1 MEIIC
6 REAERGIEM
15 ADIVI
20 KRTVPPEV
28 YAIALVVEGKKVVG
42 VRMVDVSLK
51 LGSKGSLFDFPL
63 GVVEKA
69 VRTDANL
76 IRNLAFNGSLR
87 LINGD
92 IRKFPVVDKAG
103 KLLKPE
109 RVHVLNTITQDGRIV
124 GYRIVNYKGKTVR
137 ERADKVLAAV
147 EKFGLLNGIVQEN
160 NYTKVISGIERPIAN
175 VELSKTAVAET
186 KSSGRRIRAASS
198 LAENGVA
205 RREAIDLE
213 NILEKNDAFKALNH
227 SQKTALQKYYM
238 WYTVEKFNGLA
249 QGTVLEANPV
259 KLAKLAELRGYD
271 RWVYGGYMD
280 CREVGKVHC
289 ELGHPLRH
297 VHYANAVDKS
307 GKVLRTICFGEDC
320 SADFFSIPRENM
332 AKLAKVRQQVSSE
345 IDELLEIMNNRDTAS
360 EEDLHPVPLF
370 EKLVF
375 SQSEAEIV
383 KFFGQKL
390 GTSLLDYK
398 ATGLPFPQSMVE
410 LACQKIQ
417 EEGREGLNYLGNV
430 AGAYRD
436 TIERVYE
443 SPYYYGI
450 MTAFKDYLKFTMQ
463 NTIEGKYRYNPSKK
477 NDYNKGKGSFSKK
490 AVYERR
496 ILLYRFR
503 ESLGATAF
511 TFKELG
517 ELLGIFKTNITRS
530 DEIGDDF
537 TKVCDNI
544 LREKPSDE
552 VKKKLVP
559 IVLASRLTSKVYRAR
574 LCSLKLDGASRY
586 SFGITDFKSVFDITS
601 IENVERYAKYL
612 AESSAAYR
620 EGLAEYRRLQGG
632 SKPVDKPSESLSVAE
647 AKRQGLE
654 IVSGL
659 TRILPDLDKR
669 IGAVVFD
676 NPEDI
681 KLQGI
686 DYAGAEK
693 EGMKITTEKLA
704 LAYATTPKGNKLY
717 LNLIA
722 KLKFITEKESESAYA
737 VSEALIRVNP
747 KSGEAEP
754 LELKSLGVIILE
766 IYGACGVSERA
777 REMFGAEYA
786 TEEYFKA
793 LKWLSDNLIN
803 RNRLGNASTESVKA
817 FYSAYTKDSLTDKHY
832 DELFNS
838 VSFGESRAEG
848 GKSDLEV
855 LKEYSKSLIKALHAE
870 KGKSQGYSVYR
881 IKGKPVIVAYNL
893 DKDSRLSVFTAT
905 YSGKR
910 WNSNLW
916 DKAKRY
922 RDVDLIVGAMLGGA
936 VSGKGFEEAI
946 KRLNG
951 NSAETLR
958 TVALG
963 MVTAI
968 EALNGG
974 IEPIKSKYMSEEG
987 ALIFSKDGNIDSVVY
1002 KALLEGF

>member
-1 MEIIC
+1 
-6 REAERGIEM
+6 M

-28 YAIALVVEGKKVVG
+28 YAIALVAEGKKVVG

-51 LGSKGSLFDFPL
+51 LGTKGSLFDFPL

-103 KLLKPE
+103 KLLTPE

-147 EKFGLLNGIVQEN
+147 EKFGLLNGIIQEN
-160 NYTKVISGIERPIAN
+160 SYTKVISGIERPIAN
-175 VELSKTAVAET
+175 VELSKTAVAEK
-186 KSSGRRIRAASS
+186 KSGSRRILAASS

-213 NILEKNDAFKALNH
+213 NILEKNDAFNSLNH
-227 SQKTALQKYYM
+227 NQKTALQKYYM
-238 WYTVEKFNGLA
+238 WYTVEKFNELA
-249 QGTVLEANPV
+249 HGTALEANPV

-297 VHYANAVDKS
+297 VHYANAVDKN

-332 AKLAKVRQQVSSE
+332 GKLAKVRQQVSSE

-370 EKLVF
+370 EKIVF
-375 SQSEAEIV
+375 SQKEAEIV

-398 ATGLPFPQSMVE
+398 ATGLPFSQSMVE

-430 AGAYRD
+430 AAGYRD

-443 SPYYYGI
+443 SPSYYWLMNI
-450 MTAFKDYLKFTMQ
+450 FKDYLKFTMQ

-477 NDYNKGKGSFSKK
+477 NDYNKRKGSFSKQ

-496 ILLYRFR
+496 VLLYRFR

-511 TFKELG
+511 TFKELSG
-517 ELLGIFKTNITRS
+517 LLNIFKINLSRA
-530 DEIGDDF
+530 DEIGDEF
-537 TKVCDNI
+537 SRVCDNI
-544 LREKPSDE
+544 LNAKPSDE

-601 IENVERYAKYL
+601 IENVERYVKYL
-612 AESSAAYR
+612 AESSVAYR
-620 EGLAEYRRLQGG
+620 EGLAEYKSLSG
-632 SKPVDKPSESLSVAE
+632 SKAVEKPSESLGVAE

-676 NPEDI
+676 SPEDI

-686 DYAGAEK
+686 DYAAAEK
-693 EGMKITTEKLA
+693 EGMKITTEKIA

-722 KLKFITEKESESAYA
+722 KLKFSAGKDSESVYA
-737 VSEALIRVNP
+737 VSDALVRMNP

-754 LELKSLGVIILE
+754 IELKSLGAIILE
-766 IYGACGVSERA
+766 INEACGISERA

-786 TEEYFKA
+786 TDEYYKA
-793 LKWLSDNLIN
+793 LKWLVDNLIN

-817 FYSAYTKDSLTDKHY
+817 FYSAYTKESLTDKHY
-832 DELFNS
+832 EALFNS
-838 VSFGESRAEG
+838 ISSGEVRAEG

-855 LKEYSKSLIKALHAE
+855 IKEYSKSLIKALHVK
-870 KGKSQGYSVYR
+870 KGKTHGYSVYLV
-881 IKGKPVIVAYNL
+881 KGNPVVVAYNL
-893 DKDSRLSVFTAT
+893 DKDNRLSVFTAF
-905 YSGKR
+905 YNRKR
-910 WNSNLW
+910 WTGNIW
-916 DKAKRY
+916 DRAKRCG
-922 RDVDLIVGAMLGGA
+922 DADLILGAMLSGA
-936 VSGKGFEEAI
+936 VNGKGFEDAL
-946 KRLNG
+946 KLLNG
-951 NSAETLR
+951 KRAETLKP
-958 TVALG
+958 VVLG
-963 MVTAI
+963 MVTGI

-974 IEPIKSKYMSEEG
+974 IEPIKSKYMSAEG
-987 ALIFSKDGNIDSVVY
+987 DEIFSKDGNIDNKVY
-1002 KALLEGF
+1002 KALLE

>member
-51 LGSKGSLFDFPL
+51 LGAKGSLFEFPL

-92 IRKFPVVDKAG
+92 IRKFPAVDKAG
-103 KLLKPE
+103 KLLTPE

-147 EKFGLLNGIVQEN
+147 EKFGLLNGIIQEN
-160 NYTKVISGIERPIAN
+160 SYTKVISGIERPIAN
-175 VELSKTAVAET
+175 VELSKAAVAET
-186 KSSGRRIRAASS
+186 KSGSRRIRAASS

-213 NILEKNDAFKALNH
+213 NILEKNDAFKSLNH

-238 WYTVEKFNGLA
+238 WHTVEKFNGLA

-345 IDELLEIMNNRDTAS
+345 IDELLGIMNNRDTAS

-390 GTSLLDYK
+390 GTSLLDYR

-430 AGAYRD
+430 AKEYRD

-496 ILLYRFR
+496 VLLYRFR

-511 TFKELG
+511 TFKELSG
-517 ELLGIFKTNITRS
+517 LLNIFKTNLSRA
-530 DEIGDDF
+530 DEIGDEF
-537 TKVCDNI
+537 SRVCDNI
-544 LREKPSDE
+544 LNAKPSDE

-601 IENVERYAKYL
+601 IETVERYAKYL
-612 AESSAAYR
+612 AESSGAYR
-620 EGLAEYRRLQGG
+620 EGLAEYKRLSGE
-632 SKPVDKPSESLSVAE
+632 KPVEKQSESLGVAE

-693 EGMKITTEKLA
+693 EGMKITTEKIA

-722 KLKFITEKESESAYA
+722 KLKFSAGKDSESVYA
-737 VSEALIRVNP
+737 VSDAMIRVNP

-754 LELKSLGVIILE
+754 LELKSLGAIILE
-766 IYGACGVSERA
+766 INEACGISERA

-786 TEEYFKA
+786 TDEYYKA
-793 LKWLSDNLIN
+793 LKWLVDNLIN

-832 DELFNS
+832 AELFNS
-838 VSFGESRAEG
+838 VSSGESRAEG

-951 NSAETLR
+951 KSAETLR

-987 ALIFSKDGNIDSVVY
+987 ALIFSKDGNIDSGVY

>member
-28 YAIALVVEGKKVVG
+28 YAIALVAEGKKVVG

-51 LGSKGSLFDFPL
+51 LGTKGSLFDFPL

-103 KLLKPE
+103 KLLTPE
-109 RVHVLNTITQDGRIV
+109 RIHVLNTITQDGRIV

-147 EKFGLLNGIVQEN
+147 EKFGLLNGIIQEN
-160 NYTKVISGIERPIAN
+160 SYTKVISGIERPIAN

-186 KSSGRRIRAASS
+186 KSGSRRIRAASS

-213 NILEKNDAFKALNH
+213 NILEKNDAFNSLNH
-227 SQKTALQKYYM
+227 NQKTALQKYYM
-238 WYTVEKFNGLA
+238 WYTVEKFNELA
-249 QGTVLEANPV
+249 HGTALEANPV

-297 VHYANAVDKS
+297 VHYANAVDKN

-332 AKLAKVRQQVSSE
+332 GKLAKVRQQVSSE
-345 IDELLEIMNNRDTAS
+345 IDELLGIMNNRDTAS

-410 LACQKIQ
+410 LACQKMQ
-417 EEGREGLNYLGNV
+417 DEGREGLNYLGNV
-430 AGAYRD
+430 AAGYRD

-443 SPYYYGI
+443 SPSYYGL
-450 MTAFKDYLKFTMQ
+450 MNVFKDYLKFTMQ

-477 NDYNKGKGSFSKK
+477 NDYNKKKGSFSKQ

-496 ILLYRFR
+496 VLLYRFR

-511 TFKELG
+511 TFKELSG
-517 ELLGIFKTNITRS
+517 LLNIFKINISRA
-530 DEIGDDF
+530 DEIGDEF
-537 TKVCDNI
+537 PRVCDNI
-544 LREKPSDE
+544 LNTKPSDE

-559 IVLASRLTSKVYRAR
+559 IVLASRLTNKAYRAR
-574 LCSLKLDGASRY
+574 LMSLKLDGASRY
-586 SFGITDFKSVFDITS
+586 SFGIADLKSVFDITS
-601 IENVERYAKYL
+601 IETVERYAKYL
-612 AESSAAYR
+612 AESTGAYR
-620 EGLAEYRRLQGG
+620 EGLAEYKRLSGG
-632 SKPVDKPSESLSVAE
+632 KVVEKPSESLGVAE

-676 NPEDI
+676 SPEDI

-686 DYAGAEK
+686 DYAAAEK
-693 EGMKITTEKLA
+693 EGMTITTEKIA

-722 KLKFITEKESESAYA
+722 KLKFSAGKDSESVYA
-737 VSEALIRVNP
+737 VSDAMVRVNP

-754 LELKSLGVIILE
+754 LELKSLGAIILE
-766 IYGACGVSERA
+766 IHEACGVSERA
-777 REMFGAEYA
+777 RELFSAEYA
-786 TEEYFKA
+786 TGEYIGA
-793 LKWLSDNLIN
+793 LKWLLDNLIN

-817 FYSAYTKDSLTDKHY
+817 FYSAYAKDALTDKQY
-832 DELFNS
+832 DELFS
-838 VSFGESRAEG
+838 SISSGEMGAVSK
-848 GKSDLEV
+848 KSDEDV
-855 LKEYSKSLIKALHAE
+855 LKEYSKSLIKALHVK
-870 KGKSQGYSVYR
+870 KGKTQGYSIYLT
-881 IKGKPVIVAYNL
+881 KGNPMIVAYNL
-893 DKDSRLSVFTAT
+893 DKDNRLSVFIAFHN
-905 YSGKR
+905 SDG
-910 WNSNLW
+910 WHSNLW
-916 DKAKRY
+916 DKAKRCG
-922 RDVDLIVGAMLGGA
+922 DADLILGTMLGGA
-936 VSGKGFEEAI
+936 MSGKGFEDAI
-946 KRLNG
+946 KLLNG
-951 NSAETLR
+951 KSAETLR
-958 TVALG
+958 TVVIG
-963 MVTAI
+963 MVDGI
-968 EALNGG
+968 KALSGG
-974 IEPIKSKYMSEEG
+974 LEPVKSKYMSEEG
-987 ALIFSKDGNIDSVVY
+987 AKIFSSDGEIGNEVY
-1002 KALLEGF
+1002 KAILV

>member
-51 LGSKGSLFDFPL
+51 LGAKGSLFEFPL

-92 IRKFPVVDKAG
+92 IRKFPAVDKAG
-103 KLLKPE
+103 KLLTPE

-147 EKFGLLNGIVQEN
+147 EKFGLLNGIIQEN
-160 NYTKVISGIERPIAN
+160 SYTKVISGIERPIAN

-213 NILEKNDAFKALNH
+213 NILEKNDAFKSLNH

-390 GTSLLDYK
+390 GTSLLDYR

-496 ILLYRFR
+496 VLLYRFR

-517 ELLGIFKTNITRS
+517 ELLGIFKTNLTRS

-574 LCSLKLDGASRY
+574 LMSLKLDGASRY
-586 SFGITDFKSVFDITS
+586 SFGIADLKSVFDITS
-601 IENVERYAKYL
+601 IETVERYAKYL
-612 AESSAAYR
+612 AESSGAYR
-620 EGLAEYRRLQGG
+620 EGLAEYKRLSGE
-632 SKPVDKPSESLSVAE
+632 KPAEKQSESLGIIE

-722 KLKFITEKESESAYA
+722 KLKFSAGKDSESVYA
-737 VSEALIRVNP
+737 VSDAMVHVNP

-754 LELKSLGVIILE
+754 LELKSLGAIILE

-786 TEEYFKA
+786 TEDYFKA

-817 FYSAYTKDSLTDKHY
+817 LYSAYTKDSLTDKHY

-951 NSAETLR
+951 KSAETLR

-987 ALIFSKDGNIDSVVY
+987 ALIFSKDGNIDSGVY

>member
-1 MEIIC
+1 
-6 REAERGIEM
+6 M

-28 YAIALVVEGKKVVG
+28 YAIALVAEGKKVVG

-51 LGSKGSLFDFPL
+51 LGTKGSLFDFPL

-186 KSSGRRIRAASS
+186 KSGSRRIRAASS

-213 NILEKNDAFKALNH
+213 NILEKNDAFNSLNH
-227 SQKTALQKYYM
+227 NQKTALQKYYM
-238 WYTVEKFNGLA
+238 WYTVEKFNELA
-249 QGTVLEANPV
+249 HGTALEANPV

-297 VHYANAVDKS
+297 VHYANAVDKN

-332 AKLAKVRQQVSSE
+332 GKLAKVRQQVSSE
-345 IDELLEIMNNRDTAS
+345 IDELLDIMNNRDTAS

-370 EKLVF
+370 EKIVF
-375 SQSEAEIV
+375 SQKEAEIV

-410 LACQKIQ
+410 LACQKMQ
-417 EEGREGLNYLGNV
+417 DEGREGLNYLGNV
-430 AGAYRD
+430 AEGYRD

-443 SPYYYGI
+443 SPSYYWL
-450 MTAFKDYLKFTMQ
+450 MNVFKEYLKFTMK

-477 NDYNKGKGSFSKK
+477 NDYNKKKGSFSKQ

-496 ILLYRFR
+496 VLLFRFK
-503 ESLGATAF
+503 EGLGATEF
-511 TFKELG
+511 SFKELSG
-517 ELLGIFKTNITRS
+517 LLNIFKISISRA
-530 DEIGDDF
+530 DEIGDEF
-537 TKVCDNI
+537 SRVCDNI
-544 LREKPSDE
+544 LNAKPSDE

-559 IVLASRLTSKVYRAR
+559 IVLASRLTNKAYRAR
-574 LCSLKLDGASRY
+574 LMSLKLDGASRY

-601 IENVERYAKYL
+601 IETVERYTKYL
-612 AESSAAYR
+612 AESTGAYR

-693 EGMKITTEKLA
+693 EGMKITTEKIA

-722 KLKFITEKESESAYA
+722 KLKFSAGKDSESVYA
-737 VSEALIRVNP
+737 VSDAMVRVNP

-754 LELKSLGVIILE
+754 IELKSLGAIILE
-766 IYGACGVSERA
+766 INEACGVSERA

-786 TEEYFKA
+786 TDEYYKA
-793 LKWLSDNLIN
+793 LKWLVDNLIN

-832 DELFNS
+832 DELFNGAS
-838 VSFGESRAEG
+838 SGEVSADGK
-848 GKSDLEV
+848 KSDLEV
-855 LKEYSKSLIKALHAE
+855 LKEYSKSLIKTLHVK
-870 KGKSQGYSVYR
+870 KGKTQGYSVYLV
-881 IKGKPVIVAYNL
+881 KGNPMIVAYNL
-893 DKDSRLSVFTAT
+893 DKDNRLSVFTAF
-905 YSGKR
+905 YNRQR
-910 WNSNLW
+910 WTGNIW
-916 DKAKRY
+916 DRAKRCG
-922 RDVDLIVGAMLGGA
+922 DADLIFGAMLSSA
-936 VSGKGFEEAI
+936 VNGKGFEDAL
-946 KRLNG
+946 RLLNG
-951 NSAETLR
+951 KRAETLKP
-958 TVALG
+958 VVLG
-963 MVTAI
+963 MVTGI

-974 IEPIKSKYMSEEG
+974 IEPIKSKYMSAEG
-987 ALIFSKDGNIDSVVY
+987 DEIFSKDGNIDNKVY
-1002 KALLEGF
+1002 KALLE

>member
-1 MEIIC
+1 
-6 REAERGIEM
+6 M

-51 LGSKGSLFDFPL
+51 LGAKGSLFEFPL

-92 IRKFPVVDKAG
+92 IRKFPAVDKAG
-103 KLLKPE
+103 KLLTPE

-147 EKFGLLNGIVQEN
+147 EKFGLLNGIIQEN
-160 NYTKVISGIERPIAN
+160 SYTKVISGVERPIAN

-345 IDELLEIMNNRDTAS
+345 IDELLGIMNNRDTAS

-390 GTSLLDYK
+390 GTSLLDYR

-410 LACQKIQ
+410 LACGKIQ

-430 AGAYRD
+430 AKEYRD

-490 AVYERR
+490 VVYERR
-496 ILLYRFR
+496 VLLYRFR

-612 AESSAAYR
+612 AESTVAYR
-620 EGLAEYRRLQGG
+620 EGLAEYKRLSGE
-632 SKPVDKPSESLSVAE
+632 KPVEKPRESLGVAE

-676 NPEDI
+676 SPEDI

-686 DYAGAEK
+686 DYAAAEK
-693 EGMKITTEKLA
+693 EGMKITTEKIA

-722 KLKFITEKESESAYA
+722 KLKFSTGKDSESVYA
-737 VSEALIRVNP
+737 VSDAMMRVNS

-754 LELKSLGVIILE
+754 LELKSLGAIILE
-766 IYGACGVSERA
+766 IHEACGISERA

-786 TEEYFKA
+786 TDDYYKA
-793 LKWLSDNLIN
+793 LKWLVDNLIN
-803 RNRLGNASTESVKA
+803 RNRLGNASTESVKD

-832 DELFNS
+832 DELFSS
-838 VSFGESRAEG
+838 VSSGESRAEG

-951 NSAETLR
+951 KSAETLR

-987 ALIFSKDGNIDSVVY
+987 ALIFSKDGNIDSGVY

>member
-1 MEIIC
+1 
-6 REAERGIEM
+6 M

-28 YAIALVVEGKKVVG
+28 YAIALVAEGKKVVG

-51 LGSKGSLFDFPL
+51 LGSKGSLFEFPL

-92 IRKFPVVDKAG
+92 IRKFPAVDKAG
-103 KLLKPE
+103 KLLTPE

-147 EKFGLLNGIVQEN
+147 EKFGLLNGIIQEN
-160 NYTKVISGIERPIAN
+160 SYTKVISGIERPIAN

-186 KSSGRRIRAASS
+186 KSGSRRIRAASS

-213 NILEKNDAFKALNH
+213 NILEKNDAFKSLNH

-238 WYTVEKFNGLA
+238 WYTVEKFNELA
-249 QGTVLEANPV
+249 HGTALEANPV

-332 AKLAKVRQQVSSE
+332 GKLAKVRQQVSSE

-370 EKLVF
+370 EKIVF
-375 SQSEAEIV
+375 SQKEAEIV

-410 LACQKIQ
+410 LACQKMQ
-417 EEGREGLNYLGNV
+417 DEGREGLNYLGNV
-430 AGAYRD
+430 AAGYRD

-443 SPYYYGI
+443 SPSYYWL
-450 MTAFKDYLKFTMQ
+450 MNVFKDYLKFTMQ

-477 NDYNKGKGSFSKK
+477 NDYNKRKGSFSKQ

-496 ILLYRFR
+496 VLLYRFR

-511 TFKELG
+511 TFKELSG
-517 ELLGIFKTNITRS
+517 LLNIFKISISRA
-530 DEIGDDF
+530 DEIGDEF
-537 TKVCDNI
+537 SRVCDNI
-544 LREKPSDE
+544 LNAKPSDE

-586 SFGITDFKSVFDITS
+586 SFGITDFKSFFDITS
-601 IENVERYAKYL
+601 IETVERYAKYL

-693 EGMKITTEKLA
+693 EGMKITTEKIA

-722 KLKFITEKESESAYA
+722 KLKFSAGKESEGVYA
-737 VSEALIRVNP
+737 VSDAMTRMNP

-754 LELKSLGVIILE
+754 IELKSLGAIILE
-766 IYGACGVSERA
+766 INEACGISERA
-777 REMFGAEYA
+777 REMFGADYA
-786 TEEYFKA
+786 TDDYYKA
-793 LKWLSDNLIN
+793 LKWLLDNLIN

-817 FYSAYTKDSLTDKHY
+817 FYSAYTKDSLADKHY

-916 DKAKRY
+916 DKAKRCG
-922 RDVDLIVGAMLGGA
+922 DADLIFGAMLSGA
-936 VSGKGFEEAI
+936 VNGKGFEEAI
-946 KRLNG
+946 KMLNEKR
-951 NSAETLR
+951 AETLKP
-958 TVALG
+958 VVLS
-963 MVTAI
+963 MVTGI

-974 IEPIKSKYMSEEG
+974 IEPIKSKYMSAEG
-987 ALIFSKDGNIDSVVY
+987 DEIFSKDGNIDNKVY
-1002 KALLEGF
+1002 KALLE

>member
-51 LGSKGSLFDFPL
+51 LGSKGSLFEFPL

-92 IRKFPVVDKAG
+92 IRKFPAVDKAG
-103 KLLKPE
+103 KLLTPE

-147 EKFGLLNGIVQEN
+147 EKFGLLNGIIQEN
-160 NYTKVISGIERPIAN
+160 SYTKVISGIERPIAN
-175 VELSKTAVAET
+175 VELSKAAVAET
-186 KSSGRRIRAASS
+186 KSGSRRIRAASS

-213 NILEKNDAFKALNH
+213 NILEKNDAFKSLNH

-345 IDELLEIMNNRDTAS
+345 IDELLGIMNNRDTAS

-410 LACQKIQ
+410 LACQKMQ
-417 EEGREGLNYLGNV
+417 DEGREGLNYLGNV
-430 AGAYRD
+430 AAGYRD

-443 SPYYYGI
+443 SPSYYGL
-450 MTAFKDYLKFTMQ
+450 MNVFKDYLKFTMQ

-496 ILLYRFR
+496 VLLYRFR

-517 ELLGIFKTNITRS
+517 ALLGIFKTNITRS

-612 AESSAAYR
+612 AESTVAYR
-620 EGLAEYRRLQGG
+620 EGLAEYKRLSGE
-632 SKPVDKPSESLSVAE
+632 KPVEKPSESLGVAE

-676 NPEDI
+676 SPEDI

-686 DYAGAEK
+686 DYAAAET
-693 EGMKITTEKLA
+693 EGMKITTEKIA

-754 LELKSLGVIILE
+754 LELKSLGAIILE

-786 TEEYFKA
+786 TEDYFKA
-793 LKWLSDNLIN
+793 LKWLLDNLIN

-855 LKEYSKSLIKALHAE
+855 LKEYSKSLIKALRAE
-870 KGKSQGYSVYR
+870 KGKSQGYSVYC

-951 NSAETLR
+951 KSAETLR

-987 ALIFSKDGNIDSVVY
+987 ALIFSKDGNIDSGVY
-1002 KALLEGF
+1002 KALLE

>member
-1 MEIIC
+1 
-6 REAERGIEM
+6 M

-28 YAIALVVEGKKVVG
+28 YAIALVAEGKKVVG

-69 VRTDANL
+69 VRTDVNL

-92 IRKFPVVDKAG
+92 ILKFPVVDKAG
-103 KLLKPE
+103 KLLTPE
-109 RVHVLNTITQDGRIV
+109 RIHVLNTITQDGRIV

-147 EKFGLLNGIVQEN
+147 EKFGLLNGIIQEN
-160 NYTKVISGIERPIAN
+160 SYTKVISGIERPIAN

-186 KSSGRRIRAASS
+186 KSGSRRIRAASS

-213 NILEKNDAFKALNH
+213 NILEKNDAFKSLNH

-345 IDELLEIMNNRDTAS
+345 IDELLGIMNNRDTAS

-390 GTSLLDYK
+390 GTSLLDYR

-410 LACQKIQ
+410 LACGKIQ

-430 AGAYRD
+430 AAGYQD

-443 SPYYYGI
+443 SPSYYWLMNI
-450 MTAFKDYLKFTMQ
+450 FKDYLKFTMQ

-477 NDYNKGKGSFSKK
+477 NDYNKKKGSFSKQ

-496 ILLYRFR
+496 VLLFRFK
-503 ESLGATAF
+503 EGLGATEF
-511 TFKELG
+511 SFKELSG
-517 ELLGIFKTNITRS
+517 LLNIFKISLSRA
-530 DEIGDDF
+530 DEIGDEF
-537 TKVCDNI
+537 SRVCDNI
-544 LREKPSDE
+544 LNAKPSDE

-586 SFGITDFKSVFDITS
+586 SFGIADLKSVFDITS
-601 IENVERYAKYL
+601 IETVERYAKYL
-612 AESSAAYR
+612 AESTGAYR
-620 EGLAEYRRLQGG
+620 EGLAEYKRLSGG
-632 SKPVDKPSESLSVAE
+632 KVVEKPSESLGVAE

-676 NPEDI
+676 SPEDT

-686 DYAGAEK
+686 DYAAAEK
-693 EGMKITTEKLA
+693 EGMKITTEKIA

-722 KLKFITEKESESAYA
+722 KLKFSAGKDSESVYA
-737 VSEALIRVNP
+737 VSDAMVRVNP

-754 LELKSLGVIILE
+754 IELKSLGAIILE
-766 IYGACGVSERA
+766 INEACGMSERA

-786 TEEYFKA
+786 TEDYFKA

-803 RNRLGNASTESVKA
+803 RNRLGNASTDSVKA

-838 VSFGESRAEG
+838 VSSGEVSSDG
-848 GKSDLEV
+848 KKSDLEV
-855 LKEYSKSLIKALHAE
+855 LKEYSKSLIQTLHVK
-870 KGKSQGYSVYR
+870 KGKTQGYSVYLV
-881 IKGKPVIVAYNL
+881 KGNPIIVAYNL
-893 DKDSRLSVFTAT
+893 DKDNRLSVFTAF
-905 YSGKR
+905 YNKR
-910 WNSNLW
+910 WTSNIW
-916 DKAKRY
+916 DRAKRCG
-922 RDVDLIVGAMLGGA
+922 DADLIFGAMLSSA
-936 VSGKGFEEAI
+936 VNGKGFEDAI
-946 KRLNG
+946 KLLNG
-951 NSAETLR
+951 KRAETLKP
-958 TVALG
+958 VVIG
-963 MVTAI
+963 MVTGI

-974 IEPIKSKYMSEEG
+974 IEPIKSKYMSAEG
-987 ALIFSKDGNIDSVVY
+987 DEIFSKDGNIDNKVY
-1002 KALLEGF
+1002 KALLE

>member
-1 MEIIC
+1 MEIIF

-51 LGSKGSLFDFPL
+51 LGTKGSLFEFPL

-103 KLLKPE
+103 KLLTPE

-147 EKFGLLNGIVQEN
+147 EKFGLLNGIIQEN
-160 NYTKVISGIERPIAN
+160 SYTKVISGIERPIAN

-186 KSSGRRIRAASS
+186 KSGSRRIRAASS

-213 NILEKNDAFKALNH
+213 NILEKNDAFKSLNH

-238 WYTVEKFNGLA
+238 WYTVEKFNELA
-249 QGTVLEANPV
+249 HGTALEANPV

-297 VHYANAVDKS
+297 VHYANAVDKN

-332 AKLAKVRQQVSSE
+332 GKLAKVRQQVSSE

-370 EKLVF
+370 EKIVF
-375 SQSEAEIV
+375 SQKEAEIV

-410 LACQKIQ
+410 LACQKMQ

-430 AGAYRD
+430 AEGYRD

-443 SPYYYGI
+443 SPSYYWL
-450 MTAFKDYLKFTMQ
+450 MNVFKDYLKFTMQ

-477 NDYNKGKGSFSKK
+477 NDYNKKKGSFSKQ

-496 ILLYRFR
+496 VLLFRFK
-503 ESLGATAF
+503 EGLGATEF
-511 TFKELG
+511 SFKELSG
-517 ELLGIFKTNITRS
+517 LLNIFKINLSRA
-530 DEIGDDF
+530 DEIGDEF
-537 TKVCDNI
+537 SRVCDNI
-544 LREKPSDE
+544 LNAKPSDE
-552 VKKKLVP
+552 AKKKLVP

-586 SFGITDFKSVFDITS
+586 SFGIADLKSVFDITS
-601 IENVERYAKYL
+601 IETVERYAKYL
-612 AESSAAYR
+612 AESSGAYR
-620 EGLAEYRRLQGG
+620 EGLAEYKSLSGG
-632 SKPVDKPSESLSVAE
+632 KPVEKPRESLGVAE

-722 KLKFITEKESESAYA
+722 KLKFSAGKESESVYA
-737 VSEALIRVNP
+737 VSDAMMRMNP

-754 LELKSLGVIILE
+754 IELKSLGAIILE
-766 IYGACGVSERA
+766 INEACGISERA

-786 TEEYFKA
+786 TDDYYKA
-793 LKWLSDNLIN
+793 LKWLLDNLIN

-832 DELFNS
+832 AELFNS
-838 VSFGESRAEG
+838 VSSGESRAEG

-855 LKEYSKSLIKALHAE
+855 LKEYSKSLIKVLHVK
-870 KGKSQGYSVYR
+870 KGKPQGYSVYLV
-881 IKGKPVIVAYNL
+881 KGNPMIVAYNL
-893 DKDSRLSVFTAT
+893 DKDNRLSVFTAF
-905 YSGKR
+905 YNKR
-910 WNSNLW
+910 WISNNW
-916 DKAKRY
+916 DRAKRCG
-922 RDVDLIVGAMLGGA
+922 DADLIFGAMLSGA
-936 VSGKGFEEAI
+936 VNGKGFEEAI
-946 KRLNG
+946 KMLNG
-951 NSAETLR
+951 KRAETLKP
-958 TVALG
+958 VVLS
-963 MVTAI
+963 MVTGI

-974 IEPIKSKYMSEEG
+974 IEPIKSKYMSTEG
-987 ALIFSKDGNIDSVVY
+987 DEIFSKGGNIDNKVY
-1002 KALLEGF
+1002 KALLE

>member
-51 LGSKGSLFDFPL
+51 LGANGSLFEFPL

-92 IRKFPVVDKAG
+92 IRKFPAVDKAG
-103 KLLKPE
+103 KLLTPE

-147 EKFGLLNGIVQEN
+147 EKFGLLNGIIQEN
-160 NYTKVISGIERPIAN
+160 SYTKVISGIERPIAN

-213 NILEKNDAFKALNH
+213 NILENDAFKSLNH

-390 GTSLLDYK
+390 GTSLLDYR

-496 ILLYRFR
+496 VLLYRFR

-517 ELLGIFKTNITRS
+517 ELLGIFKTNLTRS

-574 LCSLKLDGASRY
+574 LMSLKLDGASRY
-586 SFGITDFKSVFDITS
+586 SFGIADLKSVFDITS
-601 IENVERYAKYL
+601 IETVERYAKYL
-612 AESSAAYR
+612 AESSGAYR
-620 EGLAEYRRLQGG
+620 EGLAEYKRLSGE
-632 SKPVDKPSESLSVAE
+632 KPAEKQSESLGIIE

-722 KLKFITEKESESAYA
+722 KLKFSAGKDSESVYA
-737 VSEALIRVNP
+737 VSDAMVHVNP

-754 LELKSLGVIILE
+754 LELKSLGAIILE

-786 TEEYFKA
+786 TEDYFKA

-817 FYSAYTKDSLTDKHY
+817 LYSAYTKDSLTDKHY

-951 NSAETLR
+951 KSAETLR

-987 ALIFSKDGNIDSVVY
+987 ALIFSKDGNIDSGVY

>member
-1 MEIIC
+1 
-6 REAERGIEM
+6 M

-28 YAIALVVEGKKVVG
+28 YAIALVAEGKKVVG

-51 LGSKGSLFDFPL
+51 LGTKGSLFDFPL

-76 IRNLAFNGSLR
+76 IRNLAFNRSLR

-103 KLLKPE
+103 KLLTPE

-147 EKFGLLNGIVQEN
+147 EKFGLLNGIIQEN
-160 NYTKVISGIERPIAN
+160 SYTKVISGIERPIAN

-205 RREAIDLE
+205 RREAIDL
-213 NILEKNDAFKALNH
+213 NNMLERNDAFKSLDSN
-227 SQKTALQKYYM
+227 QKKALQKYYM
-238 WYTVEKFNGLA
+238 WYTVDKFNGLA
-249 QGTVLEANPV
+249 HGTVLEANPV

-297 VHYANAVDKS
+297 VHYANAVDKN

-332 AKLAKVRQQVSSE
+332 GKLAKVRQQVSSE

-370 EKLVF
+370 EKIVF
-375 SQSEAEIV
+375 SQNEAEIV

-410 LACQKIQ
+410 LACQKMQ
-417 EEGREGLNYLGNV
+417 DEGREGLNYLGNV
-430 AGAYRD
+430 AAGYRD

-443 SPYYYGI
+443 SPSYYLLMNI
-450 MTAFKDYLKFTMQ
+450 FKDYLKFTMQ

-477 NDYNKGKGSFSKK
+477 NDYNKKKGSFSKQ

-496 ILLYRFR
+496 VLLFRFK
-503 ESLGATAF
+503 EGLGATEF
-511 TFKELG
+511 SFKELSG
-517 ELLGIFKTNITRS
+517 LLNIFKISISRA
-530 DEIGDDF
+530 DEIGDEF
-537 TKVCDNI
+537 SRVCDNI
-544 LREKPSDE
+544 LNAKPSDE

-559 IVLASRLTSKVYRAR
+559 VVLASRLTSKVYRAR

-612 AESSAAYR
+612 AESTVAYR
-620 EGLAEYRRLQGG
+620 EGLAEYKRLSGE
-632 SKPVDKPSESLSVAE
+632 KPVEKPRESLGVAE

-676 NPEDI
+676 SPEDI

-686 DYAGAEK
+686 DYAAAEK
-693 EGMKITTEKLA
+693 EGMTITTEKIA

-722 KLKFITEKESESAYA
+722 KLKFSAGKDSESVYA
-737 VSEALIRVNP
+737 VSDAMMRMNP

-754 LELKSLGVIILE
+754 IELKSLGAIILE
-766 IYGACGVSERA
+766 IHEACGISERA

-786 TEEYFKA
+786 TDDYYKA
-793 LKWLSDNLIN
+793 LKWILDNLIN

-832 DELFNS
+832 EALFS
-838 VSFGESRAEG
+838 GDSSGESRVEG

-951 NSAETLR
+951 KRAETLKP
-958 TVALG
+958 VVLG
-963 MVTAI
+963 MVTGI

-974 IEPIKSKYMSEEG
+974 IEPIKSKYMSAEG
-987 ALIFSKDGNIDSVVY
+987 DEIFSKGGNIDNKVY
-1002 KALLEGF
+1002 KALLE

>member
-51 LGSKGSLFDFPL
+51 LGTKGSLFDFPL

-103 KLLKPE
+103 KLLTPE

-124 GYRIVNYKGKTVR
+124 GYRIVNYKGKTAR

-147 EKFGLLNGIVQEN
+147 EKFGLLNGIIQEN
-160 NYTKVISGIERPIAN
+160 SYTKVISGIERPIAN
-175 VELSKTAVAET
+175 VELSKTAVAEN
-186 KSSGRRIRAASS
+186 KSGSRRILAASS

-213 NILEKNDAFKALNH
+213 NILEKNDAFKSLNH

-238 WYTVEKFNGLA
+238 WYTVEKFNELA
-249 QGTVLEANPV
+249 HGTALEANPV
-259 KLAKLAELRGYD
+259 KLAKLRGYD
-271 RWVYGGYMD
+271 KWVYGGYMD

-345 IDELLEIMNNRDTAS
+345 IDELLGIMNNRDTAS

-390 GTSLLDYK
+390 GTSLLDYR

-410 LACQKIQ
+410 LACQKMQ
-417 EEGREGLNYLGNV
+417 DEGREGLNYLGNV
-430 AGAYRD
+430 AEGYRD

-443 SPYYYGI
+443 SPSYYGL
-450 MTAFKDYLKFTMQ
+450 MNVFKDYLKFTMQ

-503 ESLGATAF
+503 ESLGATVF

-517 ELLGIFKTNITRS
+517 ELLGIFKTNLTRS

-586 SFGITDFKSVFDITS
+586 SFGIADLKSVFDITS

-612 AESSAAYR
+612 AESTVAYR
-620 EGLAEYRRLQGG
+620 EGLAEYKRLSGE
-632 SKPVDKPSESLSVAE
+632 KPVEKSRESLGVAE

-693 EGMKITTEKLA
+693 EGMTITTEKLA

-722 KLKFITEKESESAYA
+722 KLKFGAGKESDGAYA
-737 VSEALIRVNP
+737 VSDAMVRVNP

-754 LELKSLGVIILE
+754 LELKSLGAIILE
-766 IYGACGVSERA
+766 IHEACGISERA
-777 REMFGAEYA
+777 REMFGADYA
-786 TEEYFKA
+786 TDDYYKA
-793 LKWLSDNLIN
+793 LKWLLDNLIN

-838 VSFGESRAEG
+838 VSYGESRAEG

-855 LKEYSKSLIKALHAE
+855 LKEYSKSLIKALHVK
-870 KGKSQGYSVYR
+870 KGKTQGYSVYLV
-881 IKGKPVIVAYNL
+881 KGNPMVVAYNL
-893 DKDSRLSVFTAT
+893 DKDNRLSVFTAF
-905 YSGKR
+905 YNLKR
-910 WNSNLW
+910 WTSNIW
-916 DKAKRY
+916 DRAKRCG
-922 RDVDLIVGAMLGGA
+922 DADLIFGAMLSGA
-936 VSGKGFEEAI
+936 VNGKGFEDAL
-946 KRLNG
+946 KLLNG
-951 NSAETLR
+951 KRAETLKP
-958 TVALG
+958 VVLG
-963 MVTAI
+963 MVTGI

-974 IEPIKSKYMSEEG
+974 IEPIKSKYMSAEG
-987 ALIFSKDGNIDSVVY
+987 DDIFSKDGNIDNKVY
-1002 KALLEGF
+1002 KALLE

>member
-51 LGSKGSLFDFPL
+51 LGSKGSLFEFPL

-87 LINGD
+87 LIDGD

-103 KLLKPE
+103 KLLTPE

-147 EKFGLLNGIVQEN
+147 EKFGLLNGIIQEN
-160 NYTKVISGIERPIAN
+160 SYTKVISGIERPIAN

-213 NILEKNDAFKALNH
+213 NILEKNDAFESLNH

-345 IDELLEIMNNRDTAS
+345 IDELLGIMNNRDTAS

-375 SQSEAEIV
+375 SKSEAEIV

-410 LACQKIQ
+410 LACQKMQ
-417 EEGREGLNYLGNV
+417 DEGREGLNYLGNV
-430 AGAYRD
+430 AAGYRD

-443 SPYYYGI
+443 FPSYYWL
-450 MTAFKDYLKFTMQ
+450 MNVFKDYLKFTMQ

-477 NDYNKGKGSFSKK
+477 NDYNKKKGSFSKQ

-496 ILLYRFR
+496 VLLFRFK

-511 TFKELG
+511 TFKELSG
-517 ELLGIFKTNITRS
+517 LLNIFKISISRA
-530 DEIGDDF
+530 DEIGDEF
-537 TKVCDNI
+537 SRVCDNI
-544 LREKPSDE
+544 LNAKPSDE

-601 IENVERYAKYL
+601 IETVERYTKYL
-612 AESSAAYR
+612 AESTGAYR
-620 EGLAEYRRLQGG
+620 EGLAEYKRLSGG
-632 SKPVDKPSESLSVAE
+632 KVVEKPSESLGVAE

-722 KLKFITEKESESAYA
+722 KLKFSAGKESESVYA
-737 VSEALIRVNP
+737 VSDAMMRMNP

-754 LELKSLGVIILE
+754 IELKSLGAIILE
-766 IYGACGVSERA
+766 INEACGISERA

-786 TEEYFKA
+786 TDEYYKA
-793 LKWLSDNLIN
+793 LKWLVDNLIN

-817 FYSAYTKDSLTDKHY
+817 FYSAYTKDSLTDKQY
-832 DELFNS
+832 AELFNS
-838 VSFGESRAEG
+838 VSSGESRAEG

-855 LKEYSKSLIKALHAE
+855 LKEYSKSLIKVLHVK
-870 KGKSQGYSVYR
+870 KGKPQGYSVYLV
-881 IKGKPVIVAYNL
+881 KGNPMIVAYNL
-893 DKDSRLSVFTAT
+893 DKDNRLSVFTAF
-905 YSGKR
+905 YNKR
-910 WNSNLW
+910 WNSNIW
-916 DKAKRY
+916 DRAKRCG
-922 RDVDLIVGAMLGGA
+922 DADLIFGAMLSSA
-936 VSGKGFEEAI
+936 VNGKGFEDAI
-946 KRLNG
+946 KLLNG
-951 NSAETLR
+951 KRAETLKP
-958 TVALG
+958 VVLG
-963 MVTAI
+963 MVTGI

-974 IEPIKSKYMSEEG
+974 IEPIKSKYMSAEG
-987 ALIFSKDGNIDSVVY
+987 DEIFSKDGNIDSGVY

>member
-28 YAIALVVEGKKVVG
+28 YAIALVVEGEKVVG

-51 LGSKGSLFDFPL
+51 LGAKGSLFEFPL

-92 IRKFPVVDKAG
+92 IRKFPAVDKAG
-103 KLLKPE
+103 KLLTPE

-147 EKFGLLNGIVQEN
+147 EKFGLLNGIIQEN
-160 NYTKVISGIERPIAN
+160 SYTKVISGIERPIAN

-213 NILEKNDAFKALNH
+213 NILEKNDAFKSLNH

-271 RWVYGGYMD
+271 KWVYGGYMD

-345 IDELLEIMNNRDTAS
+345 IDELLGIMNNRDTAS

-390 GTSLLDYK
+390 GTSLLDYR

-430 AGAYRD
+430 AKGYSD
-436 TIERVYE
+436 MIERVYE

-496 ILLYRFR
+496 VLLYRFR

-511 TFKELG
+511 TFKELSG
-517 ELLGIFKTNITRS
+517 LLNIFKTNLSRA
-530 DEIGDDF
+530 DEIGDEF
-537 TKVCDNI
+537 SRVCDNI

-586 SFGITDFKSVFDITS
+586 SFGITDFKSFFDITS

-612 AESSAAYR
+612 AESSEAYR
-620 EGLAEYRRLQGG
+620 EGLAEYRRLSGEK
-632 SKPVDKPSESLSVAE
+632 SVEKPRESLGVAE

-676 NPEDI
+676 SPEVI

-686 DYAGAEK
+686 DYMAAGK
-693 EGMKITTEKLA
+693 EGMAIKTEKIA
-704 LAYATTPKGNKLY
+704 LSYAMTPKGNKLY

-737 VSEALIRVNP
+737 VSEAMIRVNS

-754 LELKSLGVIILE
+754 LELKSLGAIILE
-766 IYGACGVSERA
+766 IYDACGMSERA

-786 TEEYFKA
+786 TEDYFKA
-793 LKWLSDNLIN
+793 LKWLSDNLIG

-838 VSFGESRAEG
+838 VSSGESRVEG
-848 GKSDLEV
+848 DKSDLEV
-855 LKEYSKSLIKALHAE
+855 LKEYSKSLIKTLHVK
-870 KGKSQGYSVYR
+870 KGKTQGYSVYR
-881 IKGKPVIVAYNL
+881 VKGNPMVVAYNL
-893 DKDSRLSVFTAT
+893 DKDNRLSVFTAF
-905 YSGKR
+905 YNLKR
-910 WNSNLW
+910 WNSNIW
-916 DKAKRY
+916 DRAKRCG
-922 RDVDLIVGAMLGGA
+922 DADLIFGAMLSSA
-936 VSGKGFEEAI
+936 VNGKGFEDAL
-946 KRLNG
+946 KLLNG
-951 NSAETLR
+951 KRAETLKP
-958 TVALG
+958 VVLG
-963 MVTAI
+963 MVTGI

-974 IEPIKSKYMSEEG
+974 IEPIKSKYMSAEG
-987 ALIFSKDGNIDSVVY
+987 DDIFSKDGNIDNKVY
-1002 KALLEGF
+1002 KALLE

>member
-1 MEIIC
+1 
-6 REAERGIEM
+6 M

-51 LGSKGSLFDFPL
+51 LGTKGSLFDFPL

-103 KLLKPE
+103 KLLTPE

-147 EKFGLLNGIVQEN
+147 EKFGLLNGIIQEN
-160 NYTKVISGIERPIAN
+160 SYTKVISGIERPIAN
-175 VELSKTAVAET
+175 VELSKTAVAEN
-186 KSSGRRIRAASS
+186 KSGSRRIRAASS

-213 NILEKNDAFKALNH
+213 NILEKNDAFKSLNH
-227 SQKTALQKYYM
+227 NQKTALQKYYM
-238 WYTVEKFNGLA
+238 WYTVEKFNELA
-249 QGTVLEANPV
+249 HGTALEANPV

-297 VHYANAVDKS
+297 VHYANAVDKN

-332 AKLAKVRQQVSSE
+332 GKLAKVRQQVSSE

-370 EKLVF
+370 EKIVF

-410 LACQKIQ
+410 LACQKMQ
-417 EEGREGLNYLGNV
+417 DEGREGLNYLGNV
-430 AGAYRD
+430 AAGYRD

-443 SPYYYGI
+443 SPSYYWL
-450 MTAFKDYLKFTMQ
+450 MNVFKDYLKFTMQ

-477 NDYNKGKGSFSKK
+477 NDYNKKKGSFSKQ

-496 ILLYRFR
+496 VLLFRFK
-503 ESLGATAF
+503 EGLGATEF
-511 TFKELG
+511 SFKELSG
-517 ELLGIFKTNITRS
+517 LLNIFKINLTRA
-530 DEIGDDF
+530 DEIGDEF
-537 TKVCDNI
+537 SRVCDNI
-544 LREKPSDE
+544 LNAKPSDE

-586 SFGITDFKSVFDITS
+586 SFGITDFKSVFDINS
-601 IENVERYAKYL
+601 IETVERYAKYL
-612 AESSAAYR
+612 AESTEAYR
-620 EGLAEYRRLQGG
+620 EGLAEYKRLSGE
-632 SKPVDKPSESLSVAE
+632 KPVEKPRESLGVAE

-669 IGAVVFD
+669 IGAVIFD
-676 NPEDI
+676 SPEDI

-686 DYAGAEK
+686 DYVAAEQA
-693 EGMKITTEKLA
+693 GMKITVDKLA
-704 LAYATTPKGNKLY
+704 LSYAMTPKGNKLY

-722 KLKFITEKESESAYA
+722 KLKFSAGSESESAYA
-737 VSEALIRVNP
+737 VSDALVRVNP

-754 LELKSLGVIILE
+754 LELKSLGAIILE

-817 FYSAYTKDSLTDKHY
+817 FYSAYTKDSLTDKQY
-832 DELFNS
+832 DELFS
-838 VSFGESRAEG
+838 SISSGETGAVSK
-848 GKSDLEV
+848 KSDEDV
-855 LKEYSKSLIKALHAE
+855 LKEYSKSLIKALHVK
-870 KGKSQGYSVYR
+870 KGKTQGYS
-881 IKGKPVIVAYNL
+881 ISLTKGNPMIVAYNL
-893 DKDSRLSVFTAT
+893 DKDNRLSVFIAFHE
-905 YSGKR
+905 SDG
-910 WNSNLW
+910 WHSNLW
-916 DKAKRY
+916 DKAKRCG
-922 RDVDLIVGAMLGGA
+922 DADLILGTMLGGA
-936 VSGKGFEEAI
+936 MSGKGFEGAL
-946 KRLNG
+946 KLLRG
-951 NSAETLR
+951 KSAETLR
-958 TVALG
+958 AVVIG
-963 MVTAI
+963 MVDGI
-968 EALNGG
+968 KALSGG
-974 IEPIKSKYMSEEG
+974 LEPVKSIYMSEEG
-987 ALIFSKDGNIDSVVY
+987 AKIFSADGEIGNEVY
-1002 KALLEGF
+1002 KAILV

>member
-51 LGSKGSLFDFPL
+51 LGSKGSLFEFPL

-92 IRKFPVVDKAG
+92 IRKFPEVDKAG
-103 KLLKPE
+103 KLLTPE

-147 EKFGLLNGIVQEN
+147 EKFGLLNGIIQEN
-160 NYTKVISGIERPIAN
+160 SYTKVISGIERPIAN

-213 NILEKNDAFKALNH
+213 NILEKNDAFKSLNH

-345 IDELLEIMNNRDTAS
+345 IDELLGIMNNRDTAS

-390 GTSLLDYK
+390 GASLLDYR

-410 LACQKIQ
+410 LASQKIQ

-503 ESLGATAF
+503 ESLGATEF
-511 TFKELG
+511 SFKELSG
-517 ELLGIFKTNITRS
+517 LLNIFKTNLSRA
-530 DEIGDDF
+530 DEIGDEF
-537 TKVCDNI
+537 SRVCDNI
-544 LREKPSDE
+544 LNAKPSDE

-612 AESSAAYR
+612 AESTVAYR
-620 EGLAEYRRLQGG
+620 EGLAEYKRLSGEKLAE
-632 SKPVDKPSESLSVAE
+632 KPRESLGVAE

-676 NPEDI
+676 SPEDI

-686 DYAGAEK
+686 DYAAAEK
-693 EGMKITTEKLA
+693 EGMTITTEKIA
-704 LAYATTPKGNKLY
+704 LAYATTPNGNKLY

-722 KLKFITEKESESAYA
+722 KLKFSAGKDSESVYA
-737 VSEALIRVNP
+737 VSDAMMRMNP

-754 LELKSLGVIILE
+754 IELKSLGAIILE
-766 IYGACGVSERA
+766 INEACGISERA
-777 REMFGAEYA
+777 REMFGADYA
-786 TEEYFKA
+786 TDDYYKA
-793 LKWLSDNLIN
+793 LKWLLDNLIN
-803 RNRLGNASTESVKA
+803 RSRLGNASTESVKA

-838 VSFGESRAEG
+838 VSSGEASADG
-848 GKSDLEV
+848 KKSDLEV
-855 LKEYSKSLIKALHAE
+855 LKEYSKSLIKTLHVK
-870 KGKSQGYSVYR
+870 KGKTQGYSVYLV
-881 IKGKPVIVAYNL
+881 KGNPMVVAYNL
-893 DKDSRLSVFTAT
+893 DKDNRLSVFTAF
-905 YSGKR
+905 YNKR
-910 WNSNLW
+910 WISNIW
-916 DKAKRY
+916 DRAKRCG
-922 RDVDLIVGAMLGGA
+922 DADLIFGAMLSSA
-936 VSGKGFEEAI
+936 VNGKGFEDAI
-946 KRLNG
+946 KLLNG
-951 NSAETLR
+951 KRAETLKP
-958 TVALG
+958 VVIG
-963 MVTAI
+963 MVTGI

-974 IEPIKSKYMSEEG
+974 LEPVKSKYMSKDGDE
-987 ALIFSKDGNIDSVVY
+987 IFSKDGNIGSEVY
-1002 KALLEGF
+1002 KSLLEGF

>member
-1 MEIIC
+1 
-6 REAERGIEM
+6 M

-28 YAIALVVEGKKVVG
+28 YAIALVAEGKRVVG

-51 LGSKGSLFDFPL
+51 LGTKGSLFDFPL

-103 KLLKPE
+103 KLLTPE

-147 EKFGLLNGIVQEN
+147 EKFGLLNGIIQEN
-160 NYTKVISGIERPIAN
+160 SYTKVISGIERPIAN

-186 KSSGRRIRAASS
+186 KSGSRRIRAASS

-213 NILEKNDAFKALNH
+213 NILEKNDAFKSLNH

-238 WYTVEKFNGLA
+238 WYTVEKFNELA
-249 QGTVLEANPV
+249 HGTALEANPV

-297 VHYANAVDKS
+297 VHYANAVDKN

-332 AKLAKVRQQVSSE
+332 GKLAKVRQQVSSE
-345 IDELLEIMNNRDTAS
+345 IDELLGIMNNRDTAS

-370 EKLVF
+370 EKIVF
-375 SQSEAEIV
+375 SQKEAEIV

-410 LACQKIQ
+410 LACQKMQ
-417 EEGREGLNYLGNV
+417 DEGREGLNYLGNV
-430 AGAYRD
+430 AAGYRD

-443 SPYYYGI
+443 SPSYYWLMNI
-450 MTAFKDYLKFTMQ
+450 FKDYLKFTMQ

-477 NDYNKGKGSFSKK
+477 NDYNKKKGSFSKQ

-496 ILLYRFR
+496 VLLFRFK
-503 ESLGATAF
+503 EGLGATEF
-511 TFKELG
+511 SFKELSG
-517 ELLGIFKTNITRS
+517 LLNIFKISISRA
-530 DEIGDDF
+530 DEIGDEF
-537 TKVCDNI
+537 SRVCDNI
-544 LREKPSDE
+544 LNAKPSDE

-612 AESSAAYR
+612 AESTGAYR
-620 EGLAEYRRLQGG
+620 EGLAEYKRLSGATE
-632 SKPVDKPSESLSVAE
+632 KPVEKQSERLGVAE

-686 DYAGAEK
+686 DYAAAEK
-693 EGMKITTEKLA
+693 EGMKITTEKIA

-722 KLKFITEKESESAYA
+722 KLKFSAGKESEGVYA
-737 VSEALIRVNP
+737 VSDAMMRMNP

-754 LELKSLGVIILE
+754 IELKSLGAIILE
-766 IYGACGVSERA
+766 INEACGISERA
-777 REMFGAEYA
+777 RELFSAEYA
-786 TEEYFKA
+786 TDDYYKA
-793 LKWLSDNLIN
+793 LKWLLDNLVN
-803 RNRLGNASTESVKA
+803 RNRLGNASTESVKD
-817 FYSAYTKDSLTDKHY
+817 FYSAYTKDALTDKQY
-832 DELFNS
+832 DELFS
-838 VSFGESRAEG
+838 SISSGETGAVSK
-848 GKSDLEV
+848 KSDEDV
-855 LKEYSKSLIKALHAE
+855 LKEYSKSLIKALHVK
-870 KGKSQGYSVYR
+870 KGKTQGYSIYLT
-881 IKGKPVIVAYNL
+881 KGNPMIVAYNL
-893 DKDSRLSVFTAT
+893 DKDNRLSVFIAFHN
-905 YSGKR
+905 SDG
-910 WNSNLW
+910 WHSNLW
-916 DKAKRY
+916 DKAKRCG
-922 RDVDLIVGAMLGGA
+922 DADLILGTMLGGA
-936 VSGKGFEEAI
+936 MSGKGFEDAI
-946 KRLNG
+946 KLLNG
-951 NSAETLR
+951 KSAETLR
-958 TVALG
+958 TVVIG
-963 MVTAI
+963 MVDGI
-968 EALNGG
+968 KALSGG
-974 IEPIKSKYMSEEG
+974 LEPVKSKYMSEEG
-987 ALIFSKDGNIDSVVY
+987 AKIFSADGEIGNEVY
-1002 KALLEGF
+1002 KAILV

>member
-51 LGSKGSLFDFPL
+51 LGSKGSLFEFPL

-76 IRNLAFNGSLR
+76 IQNLAFNGSLR

-92 IRKFPVVDKAG
+92 IRKFPAVDKVG
-103 KLLKPE
+103 KLLTPE

-147 EKFGLLNGIVQEN
+147 EKFGLLNGIIQEN
-160 NYTKVISGIERPIAN
+160 SYTKVISGIERPIAN

-213 NILEKNDAFKALNH
+213 NILEKNDAFNSLNH
-227 SQKTALQKYYM
+227 NQKTALQKYYM

-345 IDELLEIMNNRDTAS
+345 IDELLGIMNNRDTAS

-370 EKLVF
+370 EKIVF
-375 SQSEAEIV
+375 SQKEAEIV

-410 LACQKIQ
+410 LACQKMQ
-417 EEGREGLNYLGNV
+417 DEGREGLNYLGNV
-430 AGAYRD
+430 AKEYRD

-496 ILLYRFR
+496 VLLYRFR

-517 ELLGIFKTNITRS
+517 ELLGIFKTNITRF

-544 LREKPSDE
+544 LRAKPSDE

-601 IENVERYAKYL
+601 IETVERYAKYL
-612 AESSAAYR
+612 SESSAVYR
-620 EGLAEYRRLQGG
+620 EGLAEYRRLSGE
-632 SKPVDKPSESLSVAE
+632 KPVEKPRESLGVAE
-647 AKRQGLE
+647 AKRHGLE

-686 DYAGAEK
+686 DYVGAEK
-693 EGMKITTEKLA
+693 EGLTITTEKLA

-722 KLKFITEKESESAYA
+722 KLKFSAGKESESVYA
-737 VSEALIRVNP
+737 VSDAMVRVNP

-754 LELKSLGVIILE
+754 IELKSLGAIILE
-766 IYGACGVSERA
+766 INEACGISERA

-786 TEEYFKA
+786 TDDYYKA
-793 LKWLSDNLIN
+793 LKWLLDNLIN

-838 VSFGESRAEG
+838 VSSGEVSADG
-848 GKSDLEV
+848 KKSDLEV
-855 LKEYSKSLIKALHAE
+855 LKEYSKSLIQTLHVK
-870 KGKSQGYSVYR
+870 KGKTQGYSVYLV
-881 IKGKPVIVAYNL
+881 KGNPIIVAYNL
-893 DKDSRLSVFTAT
+893 DKDNRLSVFTAF
-905 YSGKR
+905 YNRKR
-910 WNSNLW
+910 WTSNIW
-916 DKAKRY
+916 DRAKRCG
-922 RDVDLIVGAMLGGA
+922 DADLIFGAMLSSA
-936 VSGKGFEEAI
+936 VNGKGFEEAI
-946 KRLNG
+946 KLLNG
-951 NSAETLR
+951 KRAETLKP
-958 TVALG
+958 VVLG
-963 MVTAI
+963 MVTGI

-974 IEPIKSKYMSEEG
+974 IEPIKSKYMSAEG
-987 ALIFSKDGNIDSVVY
+987 DEIFSKDGNIDNKVY
-1002 KALLEGF
+1002 KALLE

>member
-1 MEIIC
+1 
-6 REAERGIEM
+6 M

-28 YAIALVVEGKKVVG
+28 YAIALVAEGKKVVG

-51 LGSKGSLFDFPL
+51 LGTKGSLFDFPL

-103 KLLKPE
+103 KLLTPE
-109 RVHVLNTITQDGRIV
+109 RIHVLNTITQDGRIV

-147 EKFGLLNGIVQEN
+147 EKFGLLNGIIQEN
-160 NYTKVISGIERPIAN
+160 SYTKVISGIERPIAN

-186 KSSGRRIRAASS
+186 KSGSRRIRAASS

-213 NILEKNDAFKALNH
+213 NILEKNDAFNSLNH
-227 SQKTALQKYYM
+227 NQKTALQKYYM
-238 WYTVEKFNGLA
+238 WYTVEKFNELA
-249 QGTVLEANPV
+249 HGTALEANTV
-259 KLAKLAELRGYD
+259 KLAKLRGYD

-297 VHYANAVDKS
+297 VHYANAVDKN

-332 AKLAKVRQQVSSE
+332 GKLAKVRQQVSSE

-370 EKLVF
+370 EKIVF
-375 SQSEAEIV
+375 SQKEAEIV

-410 LACQKIQ
+410 LACQKMQ
-417 EEGREGLNYLGNV
+417 DEGREGLNYLGNV
-430 AGAYRD
+430 AAGYRD

-443 SPYYYGI
+443 SPSYYWLMNI
-450 MTAFKDYLKFTMQ
+450 FKDYLKFTMQ

-477 NDYNKGKGSFSKK
+477 NDYNKKKGSFSKQ

-496 ILLYRFR
+496 VLLYRFR
-503 ESLGATAF
+503 KSLGATEF
-511 TFKELG
+511 SFKELSG
-517 ELLGIFKTNITRS
+517 LLNIFKTNLSRA

-586 SFGITDFKSVFDITS
+586 SFVITDFKSVFDITS

-612 AESSAAYR
+612 AESTVAYR
-620 EGLAEYRRLQGG
+620 EGLAEYKRLSGEKFAEKQ
-632 SKPVDKPSESLSVAE
+632 SESLGVTE
-647 AKRQGLE
+647 AKRQGIE

-676 NPEDI
+676 SPEDI

-686 DYAGAEK
+686 DYAAAEK
-693 EGMKITTEKLA
+693 EGMTITTEKIA

-722 KLKFITEKESESAYA
+722 KLKFSAGKESEGVYA
-737 VSEALIRVNP
+737 VSDALVRVNP

-754 LELKSLGVIILE
+754 IELKSLGAIILE
-766 IYGACGVSERA
+766 INEACGISERA
-777 REMFGAEYA
+777 RELFGAEYA
-786 TEEYFKA
+786 TDEYYKA
-793 LKWLSDNLIN
+793 LKWLVDNLIN

-817 FYSAYTKDSLTDKHY
+817 FYRAYTTGSLTDKEY
-832 DELFNS
+832 GALFSS
-838 VSFGESRAEG
+838 VSSR
-848 GKSDLEV
+848 
-855 LKEYSKSLIKALHAE
+855 
-870 KGKSQGYSVYR
+870 
-881 IKGKPVIVAYNL
+881 
-893 DKDSRLSVFTAT
+893 
-905 YSGKR
+905 
-910 WNSNLW
+910 
-916 DKAKRY
+916 
-922 RDVDLIVGAMLGGA
+922 
-936 VSGKGFEEAI
+936 
-946 KRLNG
+946 
-951 NSAETLR
+951 
-958 TVALG
+958 
-963 MVTAI
+963 
-968 EALNGG
+968 
-974 IEPIKSKYMSEEG
+974 
-987 ALIFSKDGNIDSVVY
+987 
-1002 KALLEGF
+1002 

>member
-1 MEIIC
+1 
-6 REAERGIEM
+6 M

-28 YAIALVVEGKKVVG
+28 YAIALVAEGKKVVG

-51 LGSKGSLFDFPL
+51 LGTKGSLFDFPL

-92 IRKFPVVDKAG
+92 IRKLPVVDKAG
-103 KLLKPE
+103 KLLTPE

-147 EKFGLLNGIVQEN
+147 EKFGLLNGIIQEN
-160 NYTKVISGIERPIAN
+160 SYTKVISGIERPIAN

-186 KSSGRRIRAASS
+186 KSGSRRIRAASS

-213 NILEKNDAFKALNH
+213 NILEKNDAFNSLNH
-227 SQKTALQKYYM
+227 NQKTALQKYYM
-238 WYTVEKFNGLA
+238 WYTVEKFNELA
-249 QGTVLEANPV
+249 HGTALEANPV

-297 VHYANAVDKS
+297 VHYANAVDKN

-345 IDELLEIMNNRDTAS
+345 IDELLGIMNNRDTAS

-410 LACQKIQ
+410 LACGKIQ

-430 AGAYRD
+430 AKEYRD

-496 ILLYRFR
+496 VLLYRFR

-601 IENVERYAKYL
+601 IENVERCAKYL
-612 AESSAAYR
+612 AESTVAYR
-620 EGLAEYRRLQGG
+620 EGLAEYKRLSGE
-632 SKPVDKPSESLSVAE
+632 KPAEKQSESLGVAE

-676 NPEDI
+676 SPEDI

-686 DYAGAEK
+686 DYAAAEK
-693 EGMKITTEKLA
+693 EGMTITTEKIA

-717 LNLIA
+717 LNIIA
-722 KLKFITEKESESAYA
+722 KLKFSAGKDSESVYA
-737 VSEALIRVNP
+737 VSDALVRMNP

-754 LELKSLGVIILE
+754 IELKSLGAIILE
-766 IYGACGVSERA
+766 INEACGMSERA

-786 TEEYFKA
+786 TEDYFKA

-803 RNRLGNASTESVKA
+803 RNRLGNASTDSVKA

-832 DELFNS
+832 EALFS
-838 VSFGESRAEG
+838 GDSSGESRVEG

-855 LKEYSKSLIKALHAE
+855 LKEYSKSLIKALHVE

-951 NSAETLR
+951 KSAETLR

>member
-1 MEIIC
+1 
-6 REAERGIEM
+6 M

-51 LGSKGSLFDFPL
+51 LGSKGSLFEFPL

-92 IRKFPVVDKAG
+92 IRKFPAVDKAG
-103 KLLKPE
+103 KLLTPE

-147 EKFGLLNGIVQEN
+147 EKFGLLNGIIQEN
-160 NYTKVISGIERPIAN
+160 SYTKVISGIERPIAN
-175 VELSKTAVAET
+175 VELSKAAVAET
-186 KSSGRRIRAASS
+186 KSGSRRIRAASS

-213 NILEKNDAFKALNH
+213 NILEKNDAFKSLNH

-430 AGAYRD
+430 AKEYRD

-496 ILLYRFR
+496 VLLYRFR

-511 TFKELG
+511 TFKELSW
-517 ELLGIFKTNITRS
+517 LLNIFKTNLSRA

-612 AESSAAYR
+612 AESTVAYR
-620 EGLAEYRRLQGG
+620 EGLAEYKRLSGE
-632 SKPVDKPSESLSVAE
+632 KPVEKPRESLGVAE

-659 TRILPDLDKR
+659 TRILPDLDKH

-676 NPEDI
+676 SPEGI

-686 DYAGAEK
+686 DYTGAEK
-693 EGMKITTEKLA
+693 EGMTLTTEKLA

-722 KLKFITEKESESAYA
+722 KLKFSAGSESESAYA
-737 VSEALIRVNP
+737 VSDAMVRVNP

-754 LELKSLGVIILE
+754 LELKSLGAIIIE
-766 IYGACGVSERA
+766 IHEACGVSERA
-777 REMFGAEYA
+777 RELFSAEYA
-786 TEEYFKA
+786 TGEYLGA
-793 LKWLSDNLIN
+793 LKWLLDNLIN

-832 DELFNS
+832 EALFS
-838 VSFGESRAEG
+838 GDYSSSGEAGAGSK
-848 GKSDLEV
+848 KSDEEV
-855 LKEYSKSLIKALHAE
+855 LKGYSKSLIKALHVK
-870 KGKSQGYSVYR
+870 KGKTQGYSIYLT
-881 IKGKPVIVAYNL
+881 KGNPMIVAYNL
-893 DKDSRLSVFTAT
+893 DRDNRLSVFIAFHN
-905 YSGKR
+905 SDG
-910 WNSNLW
+910 WHSNLW
-916 DKAKRY
+916 DKAKRCG
-922 RDVDLIVGAMLGGA
+922 DADLILGVMLSGV

-946 KRLNG
+946 KLLRG
-951 NSAETLR
+951 KSAETLR
-958 TVALG
+958 AVVIG
-963 MVTAI
+963 MVDGI
-968 EALNGG
+968 KALSGG
-974 IEPIKSKYMSEEG
+974 LEPVKSKYMSEEG
-987 ALIFSKDGNIDSVVY
+987 AKIFSADGEIGNEVY
-1002 KALLEGF
+1002 KALLV

>member
-1 MEIIC
+1 
-6 REAERGIEM
+6 M

-28 YAIALVVEGKKVVG
+28 YAIALVAEGKKVVG

-51 LGSKGSLFDFPL
+51 LGTKGSLFDFPL

-92 IRKFPVVDKAG
+92 IRKFPAVDKAG
-103 KLLKPE
+103 KLLTPE

-147 EKFGLLNGIVQEN
+147 EKFGLLNGIIQEN
-160 NYTKVISGIERPIAN
+160 SYTKVISGIERPIAN
-175 VELSKTAVAET
+175 VELSKAAVAET
-186 KSSGRRIRAASS
+186 KSGSRRIRAASS

-213 NILEKNDAFKALNH
+213 NILEKNDAFKSLNH

-345 IDELLEIMNNRDTAS
+345 IDELLGIMNNRDTAS

-410 LACQKIQ
+410 LACGKIQ

-430 AGAYRD
+430 AKEYRD

-496 ILLYRFR
+496 VLLYRFR

-511 TFKELG
+511 TFKELSW
-517 ELLGIFKTNITRS
+517 LLNIFKTNLSRA

-612 AESSAAYR
+612 AESTVAYR
-620 EGLAEYRRLQGG
+620 EGLAEYKRLSGE
-632 SKPVDKPSESLSVAE
+632 KPVEKPRESLGVAE

-659 TRILPDLDKR
+659 TRILPDLDKH

-676 NPEDI
+676 SPEGI

-686 DYAGAEK
+686 DYIAAGK
-693 EGMKITTEKLA
+693 EGMAIKTERLA
-704 LAYATTPKGNKLY
+704 LSYAMTPKGNKLY

-722 KLKFITEKESESAYA
+722 KLKFITENESESAYA
-737 VSEALIRVNP
+737 VSDAMVRVNP

-754 LELKSLGVIILE
+754 LELKSLGAIIIE
-766 IYGACGVSERA
+766 IHEACGVSERA
-777 REMFGAEYA
+777 RELFSAEYA
-786 TEEYFKA
+786 TGEYLGA
-793 LKWLSDNLIN
+793 LKWLLDNLIN

-832 DELFNS
+832 EALFSS
-838 VSFGESRAEG
+838 VSSGETGVGSK
-848 GKSDLEV
+848 KSDTEV
-855 LKEYSKSLIKALHAE
+855 LKEYSKSIIKAFHVE
-870 KGKSQGYSVYR
+870 KGKPQGYSVYR

-905 YSGKR
+905 HNGKR
-910 WNSNLW
+910 WISNLW
-916 DKAKRY
+916 DRAKHY
-922 RDVDLIVGAMLGGA
+922 GDADLTVGAMLGGA
-936 VSGKGFEEAI
+936 ISGKGFEEAI

-951 NSAETLR
+951 KRAETLKP
-958 TVALG
+958 VVLG
-963 MVTAI
+963 MVTGI

-974 IEPIKSKYMSEEG
+974 IEPIKSKYMSAEG
-987 ALIFSKDGNIDSVVY
+987 DEIFSKDGNIDNKVY
-1002 KALLEGF
+1002 KALLE

>member
-1 MEIIC
+1 
-6 REAERGIEM
+6 M

-28 YAIALVVEGKKVVG
+28 YAIALVAEGKKVVG
-42 VRMVDVSLK
+42 VQMVDVSLK
-51 LGSKGSLFDFPL
+51 LGTKGSLFDFPL

-103 KLLKPE
+103 KLLTPE

-147 EKFGLLNGIVQEN
+147 EKFGLLNGIIQEN
-160 NYTKVISGIERPIAN
+160 SYTKVISGIERPIAN
-175 VELSKTAVAET
+175 VELSKTAVAEI
-186 KSSGRRIRAASS
+186 KSGSRRIRAASS

-213 NILEKNDAFKALNH
+213 NILEKNDAFKSLNH
-227 SQKTALQKYYM
+227 NQKTALQKYYM
-238 WYTVEKFNGLA
+238 WYTVEKFNELA
-249 QGTVLEANPV
+249 HGTSLEANPV

-297 VHYANAVDKS
+297 VHYANAVDKN

-332 AKLAKVRQQVSSE
+332 GKLAKVRQQVSSE
-345 IDELLEIMNNRDTAS
+345 IDELLGIMNNRDTAS

-410 LACQKIQ
+410 LACQKMQ
-417 EEGREGLNYLGNV
+417 DEGREGLNYLGNV
-430 AGAYRD
+430 AAGYRD

-443 SPYYYGI
+443 SPSYYWL
-450 MTAFKDYLKFTMQ
+450 MNVFKDYLKFTMQ

-477 NDYNKGKGSFSKK
+477 NDYNKKKGSFSKQ

-496 ILLYRFR
+496 VLLFRFK
-503 ESLGATAF
+503 EGLGATEF
-511 TFKELG
+511 SFKELSG
-517 ELLGIFKTNITRS
+517 LLNIFKISISRA
-530 DEIGDDF
+530 DEIGDEF
-537 TKVCDNI
+537 SRVCDNI
-544 LREKPSDE
+544 LNAKPSDE

-559 IVLASRLTSKVYRAR
+559 IVLASRLTNKAYRAR
-574 LCSLKLDGASRY
+574 LMSLNLDGASRY
-586 SFGITDFKSVFDITS
+586 SFGITDFKSVFDINS
-601 IENVERYAKYL
+601 IENVERYTKYL
-612 AESSAAYR
+612 AESTGAYR
-620 EGLAEYRRLQGG
+620 EGLAEYKRLSGG
-632 SKPVDKPSESLSVAE
+632 KVVEKPSESLGVAE

-686 DYAGAEK
+686 DYAAAEK
-693 EGMKITTEKLA
+693 EGMKITTEKIA
-704 LAYATTPKGNKLY
+704 LAYATTPKGNKFY

-722 KLKFITEKESESAYA
+722 KLKFSAGKDSESVYA
-737 VSEALIRVNP
+737 VSDAMMRVNS

-754 LELKSLGVIILE
+754 LELKSLGAIILE
-766 IYGACGVSERA
+766 IHEVCGISERA

-786 TEEYFKA
+786 TDDYYKA
-793 LKWLSDNLIN
+793 LKWLVDNLIN

-817 FYSAYTKDSLTDKHY
+817 FYSAYTKASLTDKHY
-832 DELFNS
+832 EALFS
-838 VSFGESRAEG
+838 GDSSSGEAGAGSK
-848 GKSDLEV
+848 KSDEEV
-855 LKEYSKSLIKALHAE
+855 LKEYSKSLIKALHVK
-870 KGKSQGYSVYR
+870 KGKTQGYSIYLT
-881 IKGKPVIVAYNL
+881 KGNPMIVAYNL
-893 DKDSRLSVFTAT
+893 DRDNRLSVFIAFHN
-905 YSGKR
+905 SDG
-910 WNSNLW
+910 WHSNLW
-916 DKAKRY
+916 DKAKRCG
-922 RDVDLIVGAMLGGA
+922 DADLILGAMLSGA
-936 VSGKGFEEAI
+936 VNGKGFEEAI
-946 KRLNG
+946 KLLSG
-951 NSAETLR
+951 KSAETLR
-958 TVALG
+958 TVVIG
-963 MVTAI
+963 MVDGI
-968 EALNGG
+968 KALSGG
-974 IEPIKSKYMSEEG
+974 LEPVKSIYMSEEG
-987 ALIFSKDGNIDSVVY
+987 AKIFSADGEIGNEVY
-1002 KALLEGF
+1002 KAILV

>member
-1 MEIIC
+1 
-6 REAERGIEM
+6 M

-28 YAIALVVEGKKVVG
+28 YAIALVAEGKKVVG

-69 VRTDANL
+69 VLTDANL

-103 KLLKPE
+103 KLLTPE

-147 EKFGLLNGIVQEN
+147 EKFGLLNGIIQEN
-160 NYTKVISGIERPIAN
+160 SYTKVISGIERPIAN

-186 KSSGRRIRAASS
+186 KSGSRRIRAASS

-213 NILEKNDAFKALNH
+213 NILEKNDAFNSLNH
-227 SQKTALQKYYM
+227 NQKTALQKYYM
-238 WYTVEKFNGLA
+238 WYTVEKFNELA
-249 QGTVLEANPV
+249 HGTALEANPV

-297 VHYANAVDKS
+297 VHYANAVDKN

-332 AKLAKVRQQVSSE
+332 GKLAKVRQQVSSE

-370 EKLVF
+370 EKIVF
-375 SQSEAEIV
+375 SQNEAEIV

-410 LACQKIQ
+410 LACQKMQ
-417 EEGREGLNYLGNV
+417 DEGREGLNYLGNV
-430 AGAYRD
+430 AAGYRD

-443 SPYYYGI
+443 SPSYYWL
-450 MTAFKDYLKFTMQ
+450 MNVFKDYLKFTMQ
-463 NTIEGKYRYNPSKK
+463 NTIEGKYHYNPSKK
-477 NDYNKGKGSFSKK
+477 NDYNKKKGSFSKQ

-496 ILLYRFR
+496 VLLYRFR

-517 ELLGIFKTNITRS
+517 VLLGIFKTNITRS

-552 VKKKLVP
+552 AKKKLVP
-559 IVLASRLTSKVYRAR
+559 VVLASRLTSKVYRAR

-601 IENVERYAKYL
+601 IETVERYAKYL
-612 AESSAAYR
+612 AESTVAYR
-620 EGLAEYRRLQGG
+620 EGLAEYKRLSGE
-632 SKPVDKPSESLSVAE
+632 KPVEKPRESLGVAE

-686 DYAGAEK
+686 DYVGAEK
-693 EGMKITTEKLA
+693 EGMKITTEKIA

-722 KLKFITEKESESAYA
+722 KLKFSAGKDSESVYA
-737 VSEALIRVNP
+737 VSDAMMRMNP

-754 LELKSLGVIILE
+754 LELKSLGAIILE
-766 IYGACGVSERA
+766 INEACGISERA
-777 REMFGAEYA
+777 RELFGAEYA
-786 TEEYFKA
+786 TDDYYKA
-793 LKWLSDNLIN
+793 LKWLVDNLIN
-803 RNRLGNASTESVKA
+803 RNRLGNASTGSVKA

-832 DELFNS
+832 EALFNS
-838 VSFGESRAEG
+838 ISSGESRAEG

-855 LKEYSKSLIKALHAE
+855 LKEYSKSLIKVLHVK
-870 KGKSQGYSVYR
+870 KGKPQGYSVYLV
-881 IKGKPVIVAYNL
+881 KGNPMIVAYNL
-893 DKDSRLSVFTAT
+893 DKDNRLSVFTAF
-905 YSGKR
+905 YNKR
-910 WNSNLW
+910 WTSNIW
-916 DKAKRY
+916 DRAKRCG
-922 RDVDLIVGAMLGGA
+922 DADLIFGAMLSGA
-936 VSGKGFEEAI
+936 VNGKGFEEAI
-946 KRLNG
+946 KMLNG
-951 NSAETLR
+951 KRAETLKP
-958 TVALG
+958 VVLS
-963 MVTAI
+963 MVTGI

-974 IEPIKSKYMSEEG
+974 IEPIKSKYMSAEG
-987 ALIFSKDGNIDSVVY
+987 DEIFSKDGNIDNKVY
-1002 KALLEGF
+1002 KALLE

>member
-51 LGSKGSLFDFPL
+51 LGAKGSLFEFPL

-92 IRKFPVVDKAG
+92 IRKFPAVDKAG
-103 KLLKPE
+103 KLLTPE

-147 EKFGLLNGIVQEN
+147 EKFGLLNGIIQEN
-160 NYTKVISGIERPIAN
+160 SYTKVISGIERPIAN

-213 NILEKNDAFKALNH
+213 NILEKNDAFKSLNH

-238 WYTVEKFNGLA
+238 WYTVEKFNSLA
-249 QGTVLEANPV
+249 EGTALEANPV

-370 EKLVF
+370 EKIVF

-390 GTSLLDYK
+390 GTSLLDYR

-410 LACQKIQ
+410 LACGKIQ

-430 AGAYRD
+430 AKEYRD

-496 ILLYRFR
+496 VLLYRFR

-530 DEIGDDF
+530 DEVGDDF

-612 AESSAAYR
+612 AESTVAYR
-620 EGLAEYRRLQGG
+620 EGLAEYKRLSGG
-632 SKPVDKPSESLSVAE
+632 TEKPVETQSESLVVTE
-647 AKRQGLE
+647 AKRRGLE

-693 EGMKITTEKLA
+693 EGMTIKTEKIA
-704 LAYATTPKGNKLY
+704 LSYAMTPKGNKLY

-722 KLKFITEKESESAYA
+722 KLKFSAGNDSESESVYA
-737 VSEALIRVNP
+737 VSDAMVRVNP
-747 KSGEAEP
+747 KSGEVEP
-754 LELKSLGVIILE
+754 LELKSLGAIILE
-766 IYGACGVSERA
+766 INEACGISERA

-786 TEEYFKA
+786 TDDYYKA
-793 LKWLSDNLIN
+793 LKWLLGNLIN
-803 RNRLGNASTESVKA
+803 RNRLGNANTESVKA
-817 FYSAYTKDSLTDKHY
+817 FYSAYTRDSLTDKHY
-832 DELFNS
+832 EELFNGAS
-838 VSFGESRAEG
+838 SGEVRAEG

-905 YSGKR
+905 YSGK
-910 WNSNLW
+910 
-916 DKAKRY
+916 DG
-922 RDVDLIVGAMLGGA
+922 IVTFGT
-936 VSGKGFEEAI
+936 
-946 KRLNG
+946 RR
-951 NSAETLR
+951 SATE
-958 TVALG
+958 
-963 MVTAI
+963 MWI
-968 EALNGG
+968 
-974 IEPIKSKYMSEEG
+974 
-987 ALIFSKDGNIDSVVY
+987 
-1002 KALLEGF
+1002 

>member
-1 MEIIC
+1 
-6 REAERGIEM
+6 M

-20 KRTVPPEV
+20 KRTAPPEV
-28 YAIALVVEGKKVVG
+28 YAIALVAEGKKVVG

-51 LGSKGSLFDFPL
+51 LGTKGSLFDFPL

-87 LINGD
+87 FINGD

-103 KLLKPE
+103 KLLTPE
-109 RVHVLNTITQDGRIV
+109 RIHVLNTITQDGRIV

-147 EKFGLLNGIVQEN
+147 EKFGLLNGIIQEN
-160 NYTKVISGIERPIAN
+160 SYTKVISGIERPIAN
-175 VELSKTAVAET
+175 VELSKTAVAEA
-186 KSSGRRIRAASS
+186 KSGSRRIRAASS

-213 NILEKNDAFKALNH
+213 NILEKNDAFNSLNH

-238 WYTVEKFNGLA
+238 WYTVEKFNELA
-249 QGTVLEANPV
+249 HGTSLEANPV

-297 VHYANAVDKS
+297 VHYANAVDKN

-332 AKLAKVRQQVSSE
+332 GKLAKVRQQVSSE
-345 IDELLEIMNNRDTAS
+345 IDELLGIMNNRDTAS

-370 EKLVF
+370 EKIVF
-375 SQSEAEIV
+375 SQKEAEIV

-410 LACQKIQ
+410 LACQKMQ
-417 EEGREGLNYLGNV
+417 DEGREGLNYLGNV
-430 AGAYRD
+430 AEGYRD

-443 SPYYYGI
+443 SPSYYWL
-450 MTAFKDYLKFTMQ
+450 MNVFKDYLKFTMQ

-477 NDYNKGKGSFSKK
+477 NDYNKKKGSFSKQ

-496 ILLYRFR
+496 VLLYRFR

-511 TFKELG
+511 TFKELSG
-517 ELLGIFKTNITRS
+517 LLNIFKINLSRA
-530 DEIGDDF
+530 DEIGDEF
-537 TKVCDNI
+537 SRVCDNI
-544 LREKPSDE
+544 LNAKPSDE

-586 SFGITDFKSVFDITS
+586 SFGIADLKSVFDLTS
-601 IENVERYAKYL
+601 IETVERYAKYL
-612 AESSAAYR
+612 AESSGAYR
-620 EGLAEYRRLQGG
+620 EGLAEYKRLSG
-632 SKPVDKPSESLSVAE
+632 SKAVEKQSESLGVTE

-676 NPEDI
+676 SPEDM

-693 EGMKITTEKLA
+693 EGMKITTEKIA
-704 LAYATTPKGNKLY
+704 LAYATTPNGNKLY

-722 KLKFITEKESESAYA
+722 KLKFSAGKDGESVYA
-737 VSEALIRVNP
+737 VSDAMMRMNP

-754 LELKSLGVIILE
+754 IELKSLGAIILE
-766 IYGACGVSERA
+766 INEACGISERA

-786 TEEYFKA
+786 TDDYYKA
-793 LKWLSDNLIN
+793 LKWLVDNLIN

-817 FYSAYTKDSLTDKHY
+817 FYRAYTTGSLTDKKY
-832 DELFNS
+832 DELFSS
-838 VSFGESRAEG
+838 VSSGETGVGSK
-848 GKSDLEV
+848 KSDEEV
-855 LKEYSKSLIKALHAE
+855 LTEYSKSLIKVLHVK
-870 KGKSQGYSVYR
+870 KGKPQGYSVYR

-905 YSGKR
+905 YNGKR
-910 WNSNLW
+910 WVSNLW

-922 RDVDLIVGAMLGGA
+922 GDTDLVIGVTLGGA
-936 VSGKGFEEAI
+936 VSGKGFEVAI
-946 KRLNG
+946 KLLNG
-951 NSAETLR
+951 KSAETLR
-958 TVALG
+958 PVALG
-963 MVTAI
+963 LVTAI
-968 EALNGG
+968 EALNGD
-974 IEPIKSKYMSEEG
+974 IEPVKSKYMTKEG
-987 ALIFSKDGNIDSVVY
+987 DEIFSKDGNIGSAVY

>member
-1 MEIIC
+1 
-6 REAERGIEM
+6 M

-28 YAIALVVEGKKVVG
+28 YAIALVAEGKKVVG

-51 LGSKGSLFDFPL
+51 LGAKGSLFEFPL

-92 IRKFPVVDKAG
+92 IRKFPAVDKAG
-103 KLLKPE
+103 KLLTPE

-147 EKFGLLNGIVQEN
+147 EKFGLLNGIIQEN
-160 NYTKVISGIERPIAN
+160 SYTKVISGIERPIAN

-186 KSSGRRIRAASS
+186 KSGSRRIRAASS

-205 RREAIDLE
+205 RREAIDL
-213 NILEKNDAFKALNH
+213 NNMLERNDAFKSLDSN
-227 SQKTALQKYYM
+227 QKKALQKYYM
-238 WYTVEKFNGLA
+238 WYTVDKFNGLA
-249 QGTVLEANPV
+249 HGTVLEANPV

-297 VHYANAVDKS
+297 VHYANAVDKN

-332 AKLAKVRQQVSSE
+332 GKLAKVRQQVSSE

-375 SQSEAEIV
+375 SQKEAEIV

-390 GTSLLDYK
+390 GNSLLDYR

-410 LACQKIQ
+410 LACQKMQ
-417 EEGREGLNYLGNV
+417 DEGREGLNYLGNV
-430 AGAYRD
+430 AEGYRD

-443 SPYYYGI
+443 SPYYYWL
-450 MTAFKDYLKFTMQ
+450 MSVFKDYLKFTMQ

-477 NDYNKGKGSFSKK
+477 NDYNKKKGSFSKQ

-496 ILLYRFR
+496 VLLFRFK
-503 ESLGATAF
+503 EGLGATEF
-511 TFKELG
+511 SFKELSG
-517 ELLGIFKTNITRS
+517 LLNIFKISLSRA
-530 DEIGDDF
+530 DEIGDEF
-537 TKVCDNI
+537 SRVCDNI
-544 LREKPSDE
+544 LNAKPSDE

-612 AESSAAYR
+612 AESTVAYR
-620 EGLAEYRRLQGG
+620 EGLAEYKRLSGE
-632 SKPVDKPSESLSVAE
+632 KPAEKQSESLGIIE

-676 NPEDI
+676 SPEDI

-686 DYAGAEK
+686 DYAAAEK
-693 EGMKITTEKLA
+693 EGMTITTEKIA

-722 KLKFITEKESESAYA
+722 KLKFSAGKESEGVYA
-737 VSEALIRVNP
+737 VSDAMMRMNP

-754 LELKSLGVIILE
+754 IELKSLGAIILE
-766 IYGACGVSERA
+766 INEACGISERA

-786 TEEYFKA
+786 TDEYYKA
-793 LKWLSDNLIN
+793 LKWLVDNLIN

-832 DELFNS
+832 DELFS
-838 VSFGESRAEG
+838 GDSSSSSSSSGEAGAGSK
-848 GKSDLEV
+848 KSDEEV
-855 LKEYSKSLIKALHAE
+855 LKEYSKSLIKTLHVK
-870 KGKSQGYSVYR
+870 KGKTQGYSVYLV
-881 IKGKPVIVAYNL
+881 KGNPMVVAYNL
-893 DKDSRLSVFTAT
+893 DKDNRLSVFTAF
-905 YSGKR
+905 YNRKR
-910 WNSNLW
+910 WNSNIW
-916 DKAKRY
+916 DRAKRCG
-922 RDVDLIVGAMLGGA
+922 DADLIFGAMLSSA
-936 VSGKGFEEAI
+936 VNGKGFEEAI
-946 KRLNG
+946 KLLNG
-951 NSAETLR
+951 KRAETLKP
-958 TVALG
+958 VVLG
-963 MVTAI
+963 MVTGI

-974 IEPIKSKYMSEEG
+974 IEPIKSKYMSAEG
-987 ALIFSKDGNIDSVVY
+987 DEIFSKGGNIDNKVY
-1002 KALLEGF
+1002 KALLE

>member
-1 MEIIC
+1 
-6 REAERGIEM
+6 M

-51 LGSKGSLFDFPL
+51 LGSKGSLFEFPL

-92 IRKFPVVDKAG
+92 IRKFPAVDKAG
-103 KLLKPE
+103 KLLTPE

-147 EKFGLLNGIVQEN
+147 EKFGLLNGIIQEN
-160 NYTKVISGIERPIAN
+160 SYTKVISGIERPIAN

-186 KSSGRRIRAASS
+186 KSGSRRIRAASS

-213 NILEKNDAFKALNH
+213 NILEKNDAFKSLNH

-271 RWVYGGYMD
+271 KWVYGGYMD

-297 VHYANAVDKS
+297 VHYANAVDKN

-345 IDELLEIMNNRDTAS
+345 IDELLGIMNNRDTAS

-430 AGAYRD
+430 AKEYRD

-496 ILLYRFR
+496 VLLYRFR

-511 TFKELG
+511 TFKELSG
-517 ELLGIFKTNITRS
+517 LLNIFKTNLSRA
-530 DEIGDDF
+530 DEIGDEF
-537 TKVCDNI
+537 SRVCDNI
-544 LREKPSDE
+544 LNAKPSDG

-612 AESSAAYR
+612 AESSEAYR
-620 EGLAEYRRLQGG
+620 EGLAEYRRLSGEK
-632 SKPVDKPSESLSVAE
+632 SVEKPSESLSVTE

-659 TRILPDLDKR
+659 TRILPDLDER
-669 IGAVVFD
+669 IGAVIFD
-676 NPEDI
+676 SPEDI

-686 DYAGAEK
+686 DYIAAGK
-693 EGMKITTEKLA
+693 EGMAIKTEKLA
-704 LAYATTPKGNKLY
+704 LSYAMTPKGNKLY

-722 KLKFITEKESESAYA
+722 KLKFITESESESAYA
-737 VSEALIRVNP
+737 VSDAMVRVNQ
-747 KSGEAEP
+747 KGGEAEP
-754 LELKSLGVIILE
+754 LELKSLGAIILE
-766 IYGACGVSERA
+766 IHEACGVSERA
-777 REMFGAEYA
+777 RELFSSEYA
-786 TEEYFKA
+786 TGEYLEA
-793 LKWLSDNLIN
+793 LKWLLDNLIN
-803 RNRLGNASTESVKA
+803 RNRLGSASTESVKA

-832 DELFNS
+832 EALFS
-838 VSFGESRAEG
+838 GDSSSSSGEAGAGSK
-848 GKSDLEV
+848 KSDEEV
-855 LKEYSKSLIKALHAE
+855 LKEYSKSLIKALHVK
-870 KGKSQGYSVYR
+870 KGKTQGYSIYLT
-881 IKGKPVIVAYNL
+881 KGNPMIVAYNL
-893 DKDSRLSVFTAT
+893 DRDNRLSVFIAFH
-905 YSGKR
+905 
-910 WNSNLW
+910 NSDGWHINLW
-916 DKAKRY
+916 DKAKRCG
-922 RDVDLIVGAMLGGA
+922 DADLILGAMLGGA
-936 VSGKGFEEAI
+936 MSGKGFEAAL
-946 KRLNG
+946 KLLSG
-951 NSAETLR
+951 KSAETLR
-958 TVALG
+958 TVVFG
-963 MVTAI
+963 MVDGI
-968 EALNGG
+968 KALSGG
-974 IEPIKSKYMSEEG
+974 LEPVKSKYMSEEG
-987 ALIFSKDGNIDSVVY
+987 AKIFSADGEIGNEVY
-1002 KALLEGF
+1002 KAILV

>member
-1 MEIIC
+1 
-6 REAERGIEM
+6 M
-15 ADIVI
+15 ADIAI

-28 YAIALVVEGKKVVG
+28 YAIALVAEGKKVVG

-51 LGSKGSLFDFPL
+51 LGTKGSLFDFPL

-213 NILEKNDAFKALNH
+213 NILEKNDAFNSLNH
-227 SQKTALQKYYM
+227 NQKTALQKYYM
-238 WYTVEKFNGLA
+238 WYTVEKFNELA
-249 QGTVLEANPV
+249 HGTALEANPV

-297 VHYANAVDKS
+297 VHYANAVDKN

-332 AKLAKVRQQVSSE
+332 GKLAKVRQQVSSE
-345 IDELLEIMNNRDTAS
+345 IDELLGIMNNRDTAS

-370 EKLVF
+370 EKIVF
-375 SQSEAEIV
+375 SQKEAEIV

-390 GTSLLDYK
+390 GTSLLDYR

-410 LACQKIQ
+410 LACQKMQ
-417 EEGREGLNYLGNV
+417 DEGREGLNYLGNV
-430 AGAYRD
+430 AEGYQD

-443 SPYYYGI
+443 SPSYYWL
-450 MTAFKDYLKFTMQ
+450 MNVFKDYLKFTMQ

-477 NDYNKGKGSFSKK
+477 NDYNKRKGSFSKQ

-496 ILLYRFR
+496 VLLYRFR

-517 ELLGIFKTNITRS
+517 ELLGIFKTNLTRS

-537 TKVCDNI
+537 MKVCDNI
-544 LREKPSDE
+544 LRAKPSDE

-586 SFGITDFKSVFDITS
+586 SFGITDFKSFFDITS
-601 IENVERYAKYL
+601 IETVERYAKYL

-632 SKPVDKPSESLSVAE
+632 SKSVDKPSESLSVAE

-722 KLKFITEKESESAYA
+722 KLKFSNVKDSESVYA
-737 VSEALIRVNP
+737 VSDAMMRMNP

-754 LELKSLGVIILE
+754 IELKSLGAIILE
-766 IYGACGVSERA
+766 INEACGISERA

-786 TEEYFKA
+786 TDDYYKA
-793 LKWLSDNLIN
+793 LKWLLDNLIN

-832 DELFNS
+832 DELFSS
-838 VSFGESRAEG
+838 VSSGEASADG
-848 GKSDLEV
+848 KKSDLEV
-855 LKEYSKSLIKALHAE
+855 LKEYSKSLIKKLHVK
-870 KGKSQGYSVYR
+870 KGKTQGYSVYLV
-881 IKGKPVIVAYNL
+881 KGNPMVVAYNL
-893 DKDSRLSVFTAT
+893 DKDNRLSVFTAF
-905 YSGKR
+905 YNKR
-910 WNSNLW
+910 WTSNIW
-916 DKAKRY
+916 DRAKRCG
-922 RDVDLIVGAMLGGA
+922 DADLIFGAMLSGA
-936 VSGKGFEEAI
+936 VNGKGFEEAI
-946 KRLNG
+946 KLLNG
-951 NSAETLR
+951 KRAETLKP
-958 TVALG
+958 VVLG
-963 MVTAI
+963 MVTGI

-974 IEPIKSKYMSEEG
+974 IEPIKSKYMSAEG
-987 ALIFSKDGNIDSVVY
+987 DEIFSKDGNIDNKVY
-1002 KALLEGF
+1002 KAILE

>member
-1 MEIIC
+1 
-6 REAERGIEM
+6 M

-28 YAIALVVEGKKVVG
+28 YAIALVAEGKKVVG

-51 LGSKGSLFDFPL
+51 LGTKGSLFDFPL

-213 NILEKNDAFKALNH
+213 NILEKNDAFNSLNH
-227 SQKTALQKYYM
+227 NQKTALQKYYM
-238 WYTVEKFNGLA
+238 WYTVEKFNELA
-249 QGTVLEANPV
+249 HGTALEANPV

-297 VHYANAVDKS
+297 VHYANAVDKN

-332 AKLAKVRQQVSSE
+332 GKLAKVRQQVSSE
-345 IDELLEIMNNRDTAS
+345 IDELLGIMNNRDTAS

-370 EKLVF
+370 EKIVF
-375 SQSEAEIV
+375 SQKEAEIV

-390 GTSLLDYK
+390 GTSLLDYR

-410 LACQKIQ
+410 LACQKMQ
-417 EEGREGLNYLGNV
+417 DEGREGLNYLGNV
-430 AGAYRD
+430 AEGYQD

-443 SPYYYGI
+443 SPSYYWL
-450 MTAFKDYLKFTMQ
+450 MNVFKDYLKFTMQ

-477 NDYNKGKGSFSKK
+477 NDYNKRKGSFSKQ

-496 ILLYRFR
+496 VLLYRFR

-517 ELLGIFKTNITRS
+517 ELLGIFKTNLTRS

-537 TKVCDNI
+537 MKVCDNI
-544 LREKPSDE
+544 LRAKPSDE

-586 SFGITDFKSVFDITS
+586 SFGITDFKSFFDITS
-601 IENVERYAKYL
+601 IETVERYAKYL

-632 SKPVDKPSESLSVAE
+632 SKSVDKPSESLSVAE

-722 KLKFITEKESESAYA
+722 KLKFSNVKDSESVYA
-737 VSEALIRVNP
+737 VSDAMMRMNP

-754 LELKSLGVIILE
+754 IELKSLGAIILE
-766 IYGACGVSERA
+766 INEACGISERA

-786 TEEYFKA
+786 TDDYYKA
-793 LKWLSDNLIN
+793 LKWLLDNLIN

-832 DELFNS
+832 DELFSS
-838 VSFGESRAEG
+838 VSSGEASADG
-848 GKSDLEV
+848 KKSDLEV
-855 LKEYSKSLIKALHAE
+855 LKEYSKSLIKKLHVK
-870 KGKSQGYSVYR
+870 KGKTQGYSVYLV
-881 IKGKPVIVAYNL
+881 KGNPMVVAYNL
-893 DKDSRLSVFTAT
+893 DKDNRLSVFTAF
-905 YSGKR
+905 YNKR
-910 WNSNLW
+910 WTSNIW
-916 DKAKRY
+916 DRAKRCG
-922 RDVDLIVGAMLGGA
+922 DADLIFGAMLSGA
-936 VSGKGFEEAI
+936 VNGKGFEEAI
-946 KRLNG
+946 KLLNG
-951 NSAETLR
+951 KRAETLKP
-958 TVALG
+958 VVLG
-963 MVTAI
+963 MVTGI

-974 IEPIKSKYMSEEG
+974 IEPIKSKYMSAEG
-987 ALIFSKDGNIDSVVY
+987 DEIFSKDGNIDNKVY
-1002 KALLEGF
+1002 KAILE

>member
-1 MEIIC
+1 
-6 REAERGIEM
+6 M

-28 YAIALVVEGKKVVG
+28 YAIALVAEGKKVVG

-51 LGSKGSLFDFPL
+51 LGTKGSLFDFPL

-92 IRKFPVVDKAG
+92 IRKFPVVDKTG
-103 KLLKPE
+103 KLLTPE

-147 EKFGLLNGIVQEN
+147 EKFGLLNGIIQEN
-160 NYTKVISGIERPIAN
+160 SYTKVISGIERPIAN

-186 KSSGRRIRAASS
+186 KSGSRRIRAASS

-213 NILEKNDAFKALNH
+213 NILEKNDAFKSLNH

-238 WYTVEKFNGLA
+238 WYTVEKFNELA
-249 QGTVLEANPV
+249 HGTALEANPV

-297 VHYANAVDKS
+297 VHYANAVDKN

-332 AKLAKVRQQVSSE
+332 GKLAKVRQQVSSE

-370 EKLVF
+370 EKIVF
-375 SQSEAEIV
+375 SQKEAEIV

-430 AGAYRD
+430 AAGYRD

-443 SPYYYGI
+443 SPSYYWL
-450 MTAFKDYLKFTMQ
+450 MNVFKDYLKFTMQ

-477 NDYNKGKGSFSKK
+477 NDYNKKKGSFSKQ

-496 ILLYRFR
+496 VLLFRFK
-503 ESLGATAF
+503 EGLGATEF
-511 TFKELG
+511 SFKELSG
-517 ELLGIFKTNITRS
+517 LLNIFKINLSRA
-530 DEIGDDF
+530 DEIGDEF
-537 TKVCDNI
+537 SRVCDNI
-544 LREKPSDE
+544 LNAKPSDE
-552 VKKKLVP
+552 SKRKLVP

-574 LCSLKLDGASRY
+574 LCSLKIDGASRY
-586 SFGITDFKSVFDITS
+586 SFGIADLKSVFDITS

-676 NPEDI
+676 SPEDI

-686 DYAGAEK
+686 DYAAAEK
-693 EGMKITTEKLA
+693 EGMKITTEKIA

-722 KLKFITEKESESAYA
+722 KLKFSAGNDSESVYA
-737 VSEALIRVNP
+737 VSEAMMRMNP

-754 LELKSLGVIILE
+754 IELKSLGAIILE
-766 IYGACGVSERA
+766 INEACGISERA

-786 TEEYFKA
+786 TDEYYKA
-793 LKWLSDNLIN
+793 LKWLLDNLIN

-817 FYSAYTKDSLTDKHY
+817 FYSAYTRDSLTDKHY
-832 DELFNS
+832 EELFSS
-838 VSFGESRAEG
+838 VSSGESRAEG

-855 LKEYSKSLIKALHAE
+855 LKEYSKSLIKVLHVK
-870 KGKSQGYSVYR
+870 KGKPQGYSVYLV
-881 IKGKPVIVAYNL
+881 KGNPMIVAYNL
-893 DKDSRLSVFTAT
+893 DKDNRLSVFTAF
-905 YSGKR
+905 YNLKR
-910 WNSNLW
+910 WTSNIW
-916 DKAKRY
+916 DRAKRCG
-922 RDVDLIVGAMLGGA
+922 DADLIFGAMLSSA
-936 VSGKGFEEAI
+936 VNGKGFEDAL
-946 KRLNG
+946 KLLNG
-951 NSAETLR
+951 KRAETLKP
-958 TVALG
+958 VVLG
-963 MVTAI
+963 MVTGI

-974 IEPIKSKYMSEEG
+974 IEPIKSKYMSAEG
-987 ALIFSKDGNIDSVVY
+987 DEIFSKDGNIDNKVY
-1002 KALLEGF
+1002 KALLE

>member
-1 MEIIC
+1 
-6 REAERGIEM
+6 M

-28 YAIALVVEGKKVVG
+28 YAIALVAEGKKVVG

-51 LGSKGSLFDFPL
+51 LGAKGSLFDFPL

-92 IRKFPVVDKAG
+92 IRKFPAVDKAG
-103 KLLKPE
+103 KLLTPE

-147 EKFGLLNGIVQEN
+147 EKFGLLNGIIQEN
-160 NYTKVISGIERPIAN
+160 SYTKVISGIERPIAN

-213 NILEKNDAFKALNH
+213 NILEKNDAFKSLNH
-227 SQKTALQKYYM
+227 NQKTALQKYYM
-238 WYTVEKFNGLA
+238 WYTVEKFNELA
-249 QGTVLEANPV
+249 HGTALEANPV

-297 VHYANAVDKS
+297 VHYANAVDKN

-332 AKLAKVRQQVSSE
+332 GKLAKVRQQVSSE
-345 IDELLEIMNNRDTAS
+345 IDELLEIMNNHDTAS

-370 EKLVF
+370 EKIVF
-375 SQSEAEIV
+375 SQKEAEIV

-410 LACQKIQ
+410 LACQKMQ
-417 EEGREGLNYLGNV
+417 DEGREGLNYLGNV
-430 AGAYRD
+430 AAGYRD

-443 SPYYYGI
+443 SPSYYGLI
-450 MTAFKDYLKFTMQ
+450 NVFKEYLKFTMQ

-477 NDYNKGKGSFSKK
+477 NDYNKKKGSFSKQ

-496 ILLYRFR
+496 VLLFRFK
-503 ESLGATAF
+503 EGLGATEF
-511 TFKELG
+511 SFKELSG
-517 ELLGIFKTNITRS
+517 LLNIFKINLSRA
-530 DEIGDDF
+530 DEIGDEF
-537 TKVCDNI
+537 SRVCDNI
-544 LREKPSDE
+544 LNAKPSDE

-586 SFGITDFKSVFDITS
+586 SFGIADLKSVFDITS
-601 IENVERYAKYL
+601 IETVERYAKYL
-612 AESSAAYR
+612 AESSGAYR
-620 EGLAEYRRLQGG
+620 EGLAEYKRLSGG
-632 SKPVDKPSESLSVAE
+632 KPTEKSVEKPSESLGVAE

-686 DYAGAEK
+686 DYAAAEK
-693 EGMKITTEKLA
+693 EGMKITTEKIA

-722 KLKFITEKESESAYA
+722 KLKFSAGKDSEGVYA
-737 VSEALIRVNP
+737 VSDAMMRMNP

-754 LELKSLGVIILE
+754 IELKSLGAIILE
-766 IYGACGVSERA
+766 INEACGVSERA

-786 TEEYFKA
+786 TDEYYKA
-793 LKWLSDNLIN
+793 LKWLVDNLIN
-803 RNRLGNASTESVKA
+803 RNRLGNANTESVKA
-817 FYSAYTKDSLTDKHY
+817 FYSAYTNDSLTDKHY
-832 DELFNS
+832 AELFNS
-838 VSFGESRAEG
+838 VSSGEVRVDG

-855 LKEYSKSLIKALHAE
+855 LKEYSKSLIKALHIQ
-870 KGKSQGYSVYR
+870 KGKTQGYSVYLV
-881 IKGKPVIVAYNL
+881 KWNPMVVAYNL
-893 DKDSRLSVFTAT
+893 DKDNRLSVFTAF
-905 YSGKR
+905 YNRKR
-910 WNSNLW
+910 WNSNIW
-916 DKAKRY
+916 DRAKRCG
-922 RDVDLIVGAMLGGA
+922 DADLIFGAMLSSA
-936 VSGKGFEEAI
+936 VNGKGFEEAI
-946 KRLNG
+946 KLLNG
-951 NSAETLR
+951 KRAETLKP
-958 TVALG
+958 VVLG
-963 MVTAI
+963 MVTGI

-974 IEPIKSKYMSEEG
+974 IEPIKSKYMSAEG
-987 ALIFSKDGNIDSVVY
+987 DEIFSKGGNIDNKVY
-1002 KALLEGF
+1002 KALLE

>member
-1 MEIIC
+1 M
-6 REAERGIEM
+6 
-15 ADIVI
+15 
-20 KRTVPPEV
+20 K
-28 YAIALVVEGKKVVG
+28 
-42 VRMVDVSLK
+42 
-51 LGSKGSLFDFPL
+51 
-63 GVVEKA
+63 
-69 VRTDANL
+69 
-76 IRNLAFNGSLR
+76 
-87 LINGD
+87 
-92 IRKFPVVDKAG
+92 
-103 KLLKPE
+103 
-109 RVHVLNTITQDGRIV
+109 
-124 GYRIVNYKGKTVR
+124 
-137 ERADKVLAAV
+137 
-147 EKFGLLNGIVQEN
+147 
-160 NYTKVISGIERPIAN
+160 
-175 VELSKTAVAET
+175 
-186 KSSGRRIRAASS
+186 
-198 LAENGVA
+198 
-205 RREAIDLE
+205 
-213 NILEKNDAFKALNH
+213 
-227 SQKTALQKYYM
+227 
-238 WYTVEKFNGLA
+238 
-249 QGTVLEANPV
+249 
-259 KLAKLAELRGYD
+259 
-271 RWVYGGYMD
+271 
-280 CREVGKVHC
+280 
-289 ELGHPLRH
+289 
-297 VHYANAVDKS
+297 
-307 GKVLRTICFGEDC
+307 
-320 SADFFSIPRENM
+320 
-332 AKLAKVRQQVSSE
+332 
-345 IDELLEIMNNRDTAS
+345 
-360 EEDLHPVPLF
+360 
-370 EKLVF
+370 
-375 SQSEAEIV
+375 
-383 KFFGQKL
+383 
-390 GTSLLDYK
+390 
-398 ATGLPFPQSMVE
+398 
-410 LACQKIQ
+410 
-417 EEGREGLNYLGNV
+417 
-430 AGAYRD
+430 
-436 TIERVYE
+436 
-443 SPYYYGI
+443 
-450 MTAFKDYLKFTMQ
+450 
-463 NTIEGKYRYNPSKK
+463 
-477 NDYNKGKGSFSKK
+477 
-490 AVYERR
+490 
-496 ILLYRFR
+496 
-503 ESLGATAF
+503 
-511 TFKELG
+511 
-517 ELLGIFKTNITRS
+517 
-530 DEIGDDF
+530 IGDDF

-612 AESSAAYR
+612 AESTVAYR
-620 EGLAEYRRLQGG
+620 EGLAEYKRLSGE
-632 SKPVDKPSESLSVAE
+632 KPVEKPRESLGVAE

-676 NPEDI
+676 SPEDI

-686 DYAGAEK
+686 DYAAAEK
-693 EGMKITTEKLA
+693 EGMKITTEKIA

-722 KLKFITEKESESAYA
+722 KLKFSTGKDSESVYA
-737 VSEALIRVNP
+737 VSDAMMRMNP

-754 LELKSLGVIILE
+754 IELKSLGAIILE
-766 IYGACGVSERA
+766 INEACGVSERA

-786 TEEYFKA
+786 TEDYFKA

-803 RNRLGNASTESVKA
+803 RNRLGNASTDSVKA

-832 DELFNS
+832 EALFS
-838 VSFGESRAEG
+838 GDSSGESRVEG

-910 WNSNLW
+910 WKRWNSNLW

-951 NSAETLR
+951 KSAETLR

-987 ALIFSKDGNIDSVVY
+987 ALIFSKDGNIDSGVY

>member
-1 MEIIC
+1 MEIVC

-20 KRTVPPEV
+20 KRTAPPEV
-28 YAIALVVEGKKVVG
+28 YAIALVAEGKKVVG

-51 LGSKGSLFDFPL
+51 LGSKGSLFEFPL

-92 IRKFPVVDKAG
+92 IRKFPAVDKAG
-103 KLLKPE
+103 KLLTPE

-147 EKFGLLNGIVQEN
+147 EKFGLLNGIIQEN
-160 NYTKVISGIERPIAN
+160 SYTKVISGIERPIAN

-186 KSSGRRIRAASS
+186 KSGSRRIRAASS
-198 LAENGVA
+198 LAENGAA

-213 NILEKNDAFKALNH
+213 NILEKNDAFKSLNH

-410 LACQKIQ
+410 LACQKMQ
-417 EEGREGLNYLGNV
+417 DEGREGLNYLGNV

-503 ESLGATAF
+503 ESLGATEF
-511 TFKELG
+511 SFKELSG
-517 ELLGIFKTNITRS
+517 LLNIFKTNLSRA
-530 DEIGDDF
+530 DEIGDEF
-537 TKVCDNI
+537 SRVCDNI
-544 LREKPSDE
+544 LNAKPSDE
-552 VKKKLVP
+552 VEKKLVP

-612 AESSAAYR
+612 AESTVAYR
-620 EGLAEYRRLQGG
+620 EGLAEYKRLSGE
-632 SKPVDKPSESLSVAE
+632 KPVEKPRESLGVAE

-676 NPEDI
+676 APEGI

-686 DYAGAEK
+686 DYMAAGK
-693 EGMKITTEKLA
+693 EGMAIKTEKIA
-704 LAYATTPKGNKLY
+704 LSYAMTPKGNKLY

-722 KLKFITEKESESAYA
+722 KLKFITENESESAYA
-737 VSEALIRVNP
+737 VSDAMVRVNP

-754 LELKSLGVIILE
+754 LELKSLGAIIIE
-766 IYGACGVSERA
+766 IHEACGVSERA
-777 REMFGAEYA
+777 RELFSAEYA
-786 TEEYFKA
+786 TGEYLGA
-793 LKWLSDNLIN
+793 LKWLLDNLIN

-838 VSFGESRAEG
+838 VSLGESRAEG

-951 NSAETLR
+951 KSAETLR

-987 ALIFSKDGNIDSVVY
+987 ALIFSKDGNIDNKVY
-1002 KALLEGF
+1002 KALLE

>member
-1 MEIIC
+1 
-6 REAERGIEM
+6 M

-28 YAIALVVEGKKVVG
+28 YAIALVAEGKKVVG

-51 LGSKGSLFDFPL
+51 LGSKGSLFEFPL

-76 IRNLAFNGSLR
+76 IRNLAFNGSFR

-92 IRKFPVVDKAG
+92 IRKFPVIDKAG
-103 KLLKPE
+103 KLLTPE

-147 EKFGLLNGIVQEN
+147 EKFGLLNGIIQEN
-160 NYTKVISGIERPIAN
+160 SYTKVISGIERPIAN

-186 KSSGRRIRAASS
+186 KSGSRRIRAASS

-213 NILEKNDAFKALNH
+213 NILEKNDAFKSLNH

-332 AKLAKVRQQVSSE
+332 AKLAKVRQQVSFE
-345 IDELLEIMNNRDTAS
+345 IDELLGIMNNRDTAS

-390 GTSLLDYK
+390 GTSLLDYR

-410 LACQKIQ
+410 LACGKIQ

-430 AGAYRD
+430 AKEYRD

-496 ILLYRFR
+496 VLLYRFR

-517 ELLGIFKTNITRS
+517 ALLGIFKTNITRS

-612 AESSAAYR
+612 AESTVAYR
-620 EGLAEYRRLQGG
+620 EGLAEYKRLSGG
-632 SKPVDKPSESLSVAE
+632 KPVEKQSESLGVAE

-676 NPEDI
+676 SPEDI

-686 DYAGAEK
+686 DYAAAEK
-693 EGMKITTEKLA
+693 EGMTITTEKIA

-722 KLKFITEKESESAYA
+722 KLKFSAGKDSESVYA
-737 VSEALIRVNP
+737 VSDALVRVNS

-754 LELKSLGVIILE
+754 LELKSLGAIILE
-766 IYGACGVSERA
+766 IHEACGISERA

-786 TEEYFKA
+786 TDDYYKA
-793 LKWLSDNLIN
+793 LKWLVDNLIN
-803 RNRLGNASTESVKA
+803 RSRLGNASTESVKA

-838 VSFGESRAEG
+838 VSSGESRAEG

-855 LKEYSKSLIKALHAE
+855 LKEYSKSLIKVLHVK
-870 KGKSQGYSVYR
+870 KGKPQGYSVYLV
-881 IKGKPVIVAYNL
+881 KGNPMIVAYNL
-893 DKDSRLSVFTAT
+893 DKDNRLSVFTAF
-905 YSGKR
+905 YNRKR
-910 WNSNLW
+910 WTSNIW
-916 DKAKRY
+916 DRAKRCG
-922 RDVDLIVGAMLGGA
+922 DADLIFGAMLSSA
-936 VSGKGFEEAI
+936 VNGKGFEDAL
-946 KRLNG
+946 RLLNG
-951 NSAETLR
+951 KRAETLKP
-958 TVALG
+958 VVLG
-963 MVTAI
+963 MVTGI

-974 IEPIKSKYMSEEG
+974 IEPIKSKYMSAGGDE
-987 ALIFSKDGNIDSVVY
+987 IFSKGGNIDNKVY
-1002 KALLEGF
+1002 KALLE

>member
-1 MEIIC
+1 
-6 REAERGIEM
+6 M

-28 YAIALVVEGKKVVG
+28 YAIALVAEGKKVAG

-51 LGSKGSLFDFPL
+51 LGTKGSLFDFPL

-103 KLLKPE
+103 KLLTPE

-147 EKFGLLNGIVQEN
+147 EKFGLLNGIIQEN
-160 NYTKVISGIERPIAN
+160 SYTKVISGIERPIAN

-186 KSSGRRIRAASS
+186 KSGSRRIRAASS

-213 NILEKNDAFKALNH
+213 NILEKNDAFKSLNH
-227 SQKTALQKYYM
+227 NQKTALQKYYM
-238 WYTVEKFNGLA
+238 WYTVDKFNGLA
-249 QGTVLEANPV
+249 HGTVLEANPV

-297 VHYANAVDKS
+297 VHYANAVDKN

-332 AKLAKVRQQVSSE
+332 GKLAKVRQQVSSE

-370 EKLVF
+370 EKVVF
-375 SQSEAEIV
+375 SQKETEIV

-410 LACQKIQ
+410 LACQKMQ
-417 EEGREGLNYLGNV
+417 DEGREGLNYLGNV
-430 AGAYRD
+430 AAGYRD

-443 SPYYYGI
+443 SPSYYGL
-450 MTAFKDYLKFTMQ
+450 MNVFKDYLKFTMQ
-463 NTIEGKYRYNPSKK
+463 TTIEGKYRYNPSKK
-477 NDYNKGKGSFSKK
+477 NDYNKKKGSFSKQ

-496 ILLYRFR
+496 VLLFRFK
-503 ESLGATAF
+503 EGLGATEF
-511 TFKELG
+511 SFKELSG
-517 ELLGIFKTNITRS
+517 LLNIFKINLSRA
-530 DEIGDDF
+530 DEIGDEF
-537 TKVCDNI
+537 SRVCDNI
-544 LREKPSDE
+544 LNAKPSDE

-559 IVLASRLTSKVYRAR
+559 IVLASRLTNKAYRAR
-574 LCSLKLDGASRY
+574 LMSLKLDGASRY
-586 SFGITDFKSVFDITS
+586 SFGIVDFKSVFDITS

-612 AESSAAYR
+612 AESSGAYR
-620 EGLAEYRRLQGG
+620 EGLAEYKRLSG
-632 SKPVDKPSESLSVAE
+632 SKAVEKQSESLGVAE

-659 TRILPDLDKR
+659 TRILPALDKR

-676 NPEDI
+676 SPEDI

-686 DYAGAEK
+686 DYVGAEK
-693 EGMKITTEKLA
+693 EGMKITTEKIA

-722 KLKFITEKESESAYA
+722 KLKFSAGKDSESVYA
-737 VSEALIRVNP
+737 VSDAMMRMNP

-754 LELKSLGVIILE
+754 IELKSLGAIILE
-766 IYGACGVSERA
+766 IYEACGVSERA
-777 REMFGAEYA
+777 RELFGAEYA
-786 TEEYFKA
+786 TDDYYKA
-793 LKWLSDNLIN
+793 LKWLLDNLIN

-832 DELFNS
+832 DELFSS
-838 VSFGESRAEG
+838 VSSGEVSAEG

-855 LKEYSKSLIKALHAE
+855 LKEYSKSLIKTLHVK
-870 KGKSQGYSVYR
+870 KGKTQGYSVYLV
-881 IKGKPVIVAYNL
+881 KGNPMVVAYNL
-893 DKDSRLSVFTAT
+893 DKYNRLSVFTAF
-905 YSGKR
+905 YNLKR
-910 WNSNLW
+910 WNSNIW
-916 DKAKRY
+916 DRAKRCG
-922 RDVDLIVGAMLGGA
+922 DADLIFGAMLSSA
-936 VSGKGFEEAI
+936 VNGKGFEDAL
-946 KRLNG
+946 KLLNG
-951 NSAETLR
+951 KRAETLKP
-958 TVALG
+958 VVLG
-963 MVTAI
+963 MVTGI

-974 IEPIKSKYMSEEG
+974 IEPIKSKYMSAEG
-987 ALIFSKDGNIDSVVY
+987 DEIFSKDGNIDNKVY
-1002 KALLEGF
+1002 KALLE

>member
-51 LGSKGSLFDFPL
+51 LGAKGSLFEFPL

-92 IRKFPVVDKAG
+92 IRKFPAVDKAG
-103 KLLKPE
+103 KLLTPE

-186 KSSGRRIRAASS
+186 KSGSRRIRAASS

-213 NILEKNDAFKALNH
+213 NILEKNDAFKSLNH

-345 IDELLEIMNNRDTAS
+345 IDELLGIMNNRDTAS

-390 GTSLLDYK
+390 GTSLLDYR

-410 LACQKIQ
+410 LACGKIQ

-430 AGAYRD
+430 AKEYRD

-496 ILLYRFR
+496 VLLYRFR

-517 ELLGIFKTNITRS
+517 ELLGIFKTNLTRS

-612 AESSAAYR
+612 AESTVVYR
-620 EGLAEYRRLQGG
+620 EGLAEYKRLSGE
-632 SKPVDKPSESLSVAE
+632 KPVEKPRESLGVAE

-669 IGAVVFD
+669 IGAVIFD
-676 NPEDI
+676 SPEGI

-686 DYAGAEK
+686 DYMAAGK
-693 EGMKITTEKLA
+693 EGMAIKTEKIA
-704 LAYATTPKGNKLY
+704 LSYAMTPKGNKLY

-838 VSFGESRAEG
+838 VSSGESRAEG

-855 LKEYSKSLIKALHAE
+855 LKEYSKSLIKVLHAE

-951 NSAETLR
+951 KSAETLR

>member
-51 LGSKGSLFDFPL
+51 LGAKGSLFEFPL

-92 IRKFPVVDKAG
+92 IRKFPAVDKAG
-103 KLLKPE
+103 KLLTPE

-147 EKFGLLNGIVQEN
+147 EKFGLLNGIIQEN
-160 NYTKVISGIERPIAN
+160 SYTKVISGIERPIAN

-213 NILEKNDAFKALNH
+213 NILEKNDAFKSLNH

-345 IDELLEIMNNRDTAS
+345 IDELLGIMNNRDTAS

-503 ESLGATAF
+503 ESLGATEF
-511 TFKELG
+511 SFKELG

-586 SFGITDFKSVFDITS
+586 SFGITDFKSVFDINS

-612 AESSAAYR
+612 AESTVAYR
-620 EGLAEYRRLQGG
+620 EGLAEYKRLSGEKFAEKQ
-632 SKPVDKPSESLSVAE
+632 SESLGVTE

-722 KLKFITEKESESAYA
+722 KLKFSTGKDSESVYA
-737 VSEALIRVNP
+737 VSDAMVHVNP

-754 LELKSLGVIILE
+754 LELKSLGAIILE
-766 IYGACGVSERA
+766 IYGACGMSERA

-786 TEEYFKA
+786 TEDYFKA

-832 DELFNS
+832 AELFNS
-838 VSFGESRAEG
+838 VSSGESRAEG

-951 NSAETLR
+951 KSAETLR